1 MNCSI
6 TLRFNKL
13 DQNKNPYQIVLDG
26 ISEDSIQDYLN
37 DYSKLLALVKAQGK
51 LEEFLDYSTIVGTK
65 DSIYTS
71 KDMEGL
77 KEANNFFAPNIT
89 YDKLRKKYGW
99 LPELTPDEKANMNI
113 LFVKNLV
120 INGVPAPYVFQTK
133 DLKGNPIY
141 IVQARGLLD
150 FSRFITKYKAIT
162 DYDPEKQ
169 GKPKALNILLSNI
182 QIWQATEG
190 NFLRKFADYNT
201 DKFQRNK
208 VRTEVVTDSPMV
220 IAKQLMLS
228 YLRDPD
234 KMYFYGI
241 SDKKSGKNLLS
252 KNIHKIQLIRNAI
265 SSIRGFNNKIVTT
278 NSTLANAVLSK
289 LTYGDSK
296 GAKIS
301 IKDFKKLVEAIVP
314 KDQYRGY
321 FRANMRST
329 EYAQAI
335 NTVLNDLFYKNDDGT
350 TNFDTKSYQVNTIK
364 DGYIY
369 FQKSFDTLEDHYS
382 RINIEYLPS
391 LAQEMEDYKGY
402 KIYKYLDDNN
412 QTKYTFIRGLL
423 TPQTYDYRI
432 SSGQGN
438 ELSAV
443 REKIDSML
451 SPNSRIHSRI
461 YNDLYSD
468 EPNQGTSLHIKTYMG
483 QLVTG
488 QIIRV
493 YDYRLPKKSMQ
504 GFKNAIRSKTIEEI
518 ERQLRQMDLLDW
530 FNSQSKITDIN
541 QSPLLDDNE
550 KVFLTIATLNSLEGA
565 TQEQVKSK
573 LQELI
578 NSYGTY
584 RYYRVTNVQ
593 DNGMANLVLMSDTNT
608 HMTGDSTYLSV
619 HNELMNLASKVQ
631 ARFNIDTRV
640 LNTEAIKSF
649 IRNNTSYTKDTE
661 VNLLASQRAF
671 VVNDKFGNPIILINS
686 DNARQSDIAHEY
698 MHIFMGIVRA
708 NPNLQ
713 EQYTQLLIDLI
724 STKEGQDQ
732 LRQYQGLSV
741 YKGLAQID
749 LMEEVAANVMGKYL
763 TNPEKYLNNETFE
776 VFRAFLEKNTFHQDL
791 SENIID
797 FSDSIN
803 MYDENSKLK
812 QYEIKKADKTNT
824 ERLLTNYIQ
833 RNMGK
838 QIMEDCK

>member
-51 LEEFLDYSTIVGTK
+51 LEEFLDYSTITGTK
-65 DSIYTS
+65 GSIYTS

-77 KEANNFFAPNIT
+77 KDTNNFFAPNIT

-113 LFVKNLV
+113 LFVKKLV

-133 DLKGNPIY
+133 DLNGNPIY
-141 IVQARGLLD
+141 VVQSKGLLD
-150 FSRFITKYKAIT
+150 FSRFITKYKAVT
-162 DYDPEKQ
+162 DFNYEEQ
-169 GKPKALNILLSNI
+169 EIPKALNTLLDNI
-182 QIWQATEG
+182 KKWQAYDHS
-190 NFLRKFADYNT
+190 FIQRFADYNT
-201 DKFQRNK
+201 NKFQRNK
-208 VRTEVVTDSPMV
+208 VRTEVVTDASMT

-234 KMYFYGI
+234 KMYFYGTLG
-241 SDKKSGKNLLS
+241 KSVDANLLS
-252 KNIHKIQLIRNAI
+252 KNIHKIQLIKNAI

-278 NSTLANAVLSK
+278 NSTLANAVFSK
-289 LTYGDSK
+289 LIYGDFK
-296 GAKIS
+296 GARIS
-301 IKDFKKLVEAIVP
+301 IKDFKKLVKIVDP
-314 KDQYRGY
+314 EKYAKY
-321 FRANMRST
+321 FPANMKNAD
-329 EYAQAI
+329 YAGSI
-335 NTVLNDLFYKNDDGT
+335 NTVLNELFYENDDGT
-350 TNFDTKSYQVNTIK
+350 TNFDTKSYQVNVIK
-364 DGYIY
+364 NGYIY

-382 RINIEYLPS
+382 KINIESLPS
-391 LAQEMEDYKGY
+391 LAQEMGDYKGY
-402 KIYKYLDDNN
+402 KIYKYRDDNN
-412 QTKYTFIRGLL
+412 QIKYTFIRGLL

-438 ELSAV
+438 KLSAV
-443 REKIDSML
+443 KEKIDSML

-461 YNDLYSD
+461 YNDLYSN
-468 EPNQGTSLHIKTYMG
+468 EPNQGTSLQIKTYMG
-483 QLVTG
+483 QLVPG

-504 GFKNAIRSKTIEEI
+504 GFKDAIRSKTIEAI
-518 ERQLRQMDLLDW
+518 ETQLKQVDLLDW
-530 FNSQSKITDIN
+530 FNSQSKTTDIN

-550 KVFLTIATLNSLEGA
+550 KVFLTIATLNNLVGA
-565 TQEQVKSK
+565 TQDQVKEK
-573 LQELI
+573 LQKLI

-608 HMTGDSTYLSV
+608 HMTGDGTYLSV

-631 ARFNIDTRV
+631 DRFKIKTLV
-640 LNTEAIKSF
+640 LSTEDIKQF

-708 NPNLQ
+708 NSNLQ
-713 EQYTQLLIDLI
+713 EQYTQLLTDLVN
-724 STKEGQDQ
+724 TKEGQDQ
-732 LRQYQGLSV
+732 LQQYQGLSV
-741 YKGLAQID
+741 YKGLTQID

-763 TNPEKYLNNETFE
+763 VNPKKYPDNETFQI
-776 VFRAFLEKNTFHQDL
+776 FKSFLEKNTFHQDL

-797 FSDSIN
+797 FSDSVN

-812 QYEIKKADKTNT
+812 QYEIKKANKTNT

>member
-51 LEEFLDYSTIVGTK
+51 LEEFLDYSTITGTK
-65 DSIYTS
+65 GSIYTS

-77 KEANNFFAPNIT
+77 KDTNNFFAPNIT

-113 LFVKNLV
+113 LFVKKLV

-133 DLKGNPIY
+133 DLNGNPIY
-141 IVQARGLLD
+141 VVQSKGLLD
-150 FSRFITKYKAIT
+150 FSRFITKYKAVT
-162 DYDPEKQ
+162 DFNPEEQ
-169 GKPKALNILLSNI
+169 EIPKALNTLIKNI
-182 QIWQATEG
+182 QEWQAYDRS
-190 NFLRKFADYNT
+190 FIQRFADYNT

-208 VRTEVVTDSPMV
+208 VRTEVVTDSSMV

-234 KMYFYGI
+234 KMYFYGTL
-241 SDKKSGKNLLS
+241 GKNVDAKLLN
-252 KNIHKIQLIRNAI
+252 KNIHKIQLIKNAI

-278 NSTLANAVLSK
+278 NSTLANAVFSK
-289 LTYGDSK
+289 LIYGDSK
-296 GAKIS
+296 GARIS
-301 IKDFKKLVEAIVP
+301 IKDFKKLVKIVKP
-314 KDQYRGY
+314 EKYAEY
-321 FRANMRST
+321 FPANMKNAD
-329 EYAQAI
+329 YANAI
-335 NTVLNDLFYKNDDGT
+335 NTVLNELFYENDDGT
-350 TNFDTKSYQVNTIK
+350 TNFDTKSYQVNAIK
-364 DGYIY
+364 NGYIY

-382 RINIEYLPS
+382 KINIESLPS

-402 KIYKYLDDNN
+402 KIYKYRDDNN
-412 QTKYTFIRGLL
+412 QIKYTFIRGLL

-443 REKIDSML
+443 KEKIDNML

-468 EPNQGTSLHIKTYMG
+468 EQNQGTSLQIKTYMG
-483 QLVTG
+483 QLVPG

-504 GFKNAIRSKTIEEI
+504 GFKDAIRSKTIEEI
-518 ERQLRQMDLLDW
+518 ERQLRQIDLLDW
-530 FNSQSKITDIN
+530 FKSQAGTTSIEK
-541 QSPLLDDNE
+541 SPLLDDNE

-565 TQEQVKSK
+565 TQGDVIKK
-573 LQELI
+573 LEKLI
-578 NSYGTY
+578 DSYKNY

-608 HMTGDSTYLSV
+608 HMTGDGAYLSV

-631 ARFNIDTRV
+631 DRFKIKTQV
-640 LNTEAIKSF
+640 LSTEDIKQF
-649 IRNNTSYTKDTE
+649 IRNNTSYTKDAE

-671 VVNDKFGNPIILINS
+671 VVSDISGNPIILINS

-698 MHIFMGIVRA
+698 MHIFMGIVRS

-713 EQYTQLLIDLI
+713 EQYTQLLTDLVN
-724 STKEGQDQ
+724 TKEGQNQ
-732 LRQYQGLSV
+732 LQQYQGLSV

-763 TNPEKYLNNETFE
+763 VNPEKYPDNETFQI
-776 VFRAFLEKNTFHQDL
+776 FKSFLEKNTFHQDL

-797 FSDSIN
+797 FSNSVN

-812 QYEIKKADKTNT
+812 QYEIKKAYKTNT

>member
-37 DYSKLLALVKAQGK
+37 DHSKLLALVKAQGK
-51 LEEFLDYSTIVGTK
+51 LEEFLDYSTITGTK
-65 DSIYTS
+65 GSIYTS

-120 INGVPAPYVFQTK
+120 INGVPTPYVFQTK

-141 IVQARGLLD
+141 VVQARGLLD

-162 DYDPEKQ
+162 DYNPEKQ
-169 GKPKALNILLSNI
+169 GIPKALNILLSNI
-182 QIWQATEG
+182 QSWQAFEG
-190 NFLRKFADYNT
+190 SFLRKFADYNT
-201 DKFQRNK
+201 TNFQRNK
-208 VRTEVVTDSPMV
+208 TRTMVVTDSPMT

-234 KMYFYGI
+234 KMYFYGT

-301 IKDFKKLVEAIVP
+301 IKDFKKLVEVIIP
-314 KDQYRGY
+314 KDQYRDY
-321 FRANMRST
+321 FRSNMKST

-364 DGYIY
+364 DNYIY

-382 RINIEYLPS
+382 RINIEHLPA

-412 QTKYTFIRGLL
+412 QPKYTFIRGLL

-432 SSGQGN
+432 TPGRGN
-438 ELSAV
+438 ELSTV
-443 REKIDSML
+443 KDKINSML

-461 YNDLYSD
+461 YNDLYSN
-468 EPNQGTSLHIKTYMG
+468 EPNQGTSIYIKTYMG
-483 QLVTG
+483 QLVPG

-504 GFKNAIRSKTIEEI
+504 GFKDAVRGDTINAIESY
-518 ERQLRQMDLLDW
+518 LRQVDLLDW
-530 FNSQSKITDIN
+530 FESQSRTAIR

-593 DNGMANLVLMSDTNT
+593 DNGIANLVLMSDTNT
-608 HMTGDSTYLSV
+608 HMTGEGSYLSV
-619 HNELMNLASKVQ
+619 HNELMNFAAKIQ
-631 ARFNIDTRV
+631 DRFNIDTRV
-640 LNTEAIKSF
+640 LNTEALKIFIK
-649 IRNNTSYTKDTE
+649 NNTSYTKDAE

-671 VVNDKFGNPIILINS
+671 VVNDKFGDPIILINS

-698 MHIFMGIVRA
+698 MHIFMGIVRS

-713 EQYTQLLIDLI
+713 EQYTQLLTDLVN
-724 STKEGQDQ
+724 TKEGQNQ
-732 LRQYQGLSV
+732 LQQYQGLSV

-763 TNPEKYLNNETFE
+763 VNPEKYPDNETFQI
-776 VFRAFLEKNTFHQDL
+776 FKSFLEKNTFHQDL

-803 MYDENSKLK
+803 MYDENSELK
-812 QYEIKKADKTNT
+812 QYEIKKANKTNT

>member
-13 DQNKNPYQIVLDG
+13 DQNKNPYQIILDG
-26 ISEDSIQDYLN
+26 VSEDSIQDYLN

-51 LEEFLDYSTIVGTK
+51 LEEFLDYSTITGTK
-65 DSIYTS
+65 GSIYTS

-141 IVQARGLLD
+141 IVQSKGLLD
-150 FSRFITKYKAIT
+150 FSRFITKYKAVT

-169 GKPKALNILLSNI
+169 GIPKALNTLLSNI
-182 QIWQATEG
+182 QSWQAFEG
-190 NFLRKFADYNT
+190 SFLRKFADYNT
-201 DKFQRNK
+201 TNFQRNK
-208 VRTEVVTDSPMV
+208 TRTMVVTDSPMT

-234 KMYFYGI
+234 KMYFYGT

-301 IKDFKKLVEAIVP
+301 IKDFKKLVEVIVP
-314 KDQYRGY
+314 KDQYRDY

-364 DGYIY
+364 NDYIY

-382 RINIEYLPS
+382 RINIEHLPA

-432 SSGQGN
+432 TPGRGN
-438 ELSAV
+438 ELSTV
-443 REKIDSML
+443 KDKINSML

-468 EPNQGTSLHIKTYMG
+468 EPNQGITLQIKTYMG
-483 QLVTG
+483 QLVPG

-493 YDYRLPKKSMQ
+493 LDYRLPKKSMQ
-504 GFKNAIRSKTIEEI
+504 GFKDAVRGDTINAIESY
-518 ERQLRQMDLLDW
+518 LRQVDLLDW
-530 FNSQSKITDIN
+530 FESQSRTAIR

-573 LQELI
+573 LRELI

-584 RYYRVTNVQ
+584 RYYKVTNVQ
-593 DNGMANLVLMSDTNT
+593 DNGIANLVLMSSTNT
-608 HMTGDSTYLSV
+608 HMTGEGSYLSV
-619 HNELMNLASKVQ
+619 HNELMNFAAKIQ
-631 ARFNIDTRV
+631 DRFNIDTRV

-649 IRNNTSYTKDTE
+649 IRNNTSYTKDVE

-713 EQYTQLLIDLI
+713 EQYTQLLTDLI

-732 LRQYQGLSV
+732 LQQYQGLSV
-741 YKGLAQID
+741 YKGLAQVD

-763 TNPEKYLNNETFE
+763 VNPEKYPNNEAFE
-776 VFRAFLEKNTFHQDL
+776 AFRAFLEKNTFHQDL

-812 QYEIKKADKTNT
+812 QYEIEKANKTNT

-838 QIMEDCK
+838 QIMEDCE

>member
-51 LEEFLDYSTIVGTK
+51 LEEFLDYSTITGTK
-65 DSIYTS
+65 GSIYTS

-77 KEANNFFAPNIT
+77 KDTNNFFAPNIT
-89 YDKLRKKYGW
+89 YDKLKKKYGW

-150 FSRFITKYKAIT
+150 FSRFITKYKTVI

-169 GKPKALNILLSNI
+169 GIPKALNTLLSNI
-182 QIWQATEG
+182 QSWQAFEG

-201 DKFQRNK
+201 TNFQRNK
-208 VRTEVVTDSPMV
+208 TRTMVVTDSPMT

-234 KMYFYGI
+234 KMYFYGT
-241 SDKKSGKNLLS
+241 SGKKSGENLLS
-252 KNIHKIQLIRNAI
+252 KNIHKIQLIKNAI

-301 IKDFKKLVEAIVP
+301 IKDFKKLVEVIVP
-314 KDQYRGY
+314 KDQYRDY
-321 FRANMRST
+321 FRANMKST

-382 RINIEYLPS
+382 RINIEHLPA

-432 SSGQGN
+432 TPGRGN
-438 ELSAV
+438 ELSTV
-443 REKIDSML
+443 KDKINSML
-451 SPNSRIHSRI
+451 STNSRIHSRI
-461 YNDLYSD
+461 YNDLYSN
-468 EPNQGTSLHIKTYMG
+468 EPNQGISLYIKTYMG
-483 QLVTG
+483 QLVPG

-504 GFKNAIRSKTIEEI
+504 GFKDAVRGDTINAIESYLK
-518 ERQLRQMDLLDW
+518 QVDLLDW
-530 FNSQSKITDIN
+530 FESQSRTAIR

-593 DNGMANLVLMSDTNT
+593 DNGIANLVLMSDTNT
-608 HMTGDSTYLSV
+608 HMTGEGSYLSV
-619 HNELMNLASKVQ
+619 HNELMNFAAKIQ
-631 ARFNIDTRV
+631 DRFNIDTRV

-649 IRNNTSYTKDTE
+649 IRNNTSYIKDTE

-713 EQYTQLLIDLI
+713 EQYTQLLTDLV
-724 STKEGQDQ
+724 STKEGQNQ
-732 LRQYQGLSV
+732 LQQYQGLSV

-763 TNPEKYLNNETFE
+763 INPEKYPNNEAFE
-776 VFRAFLEKNTFHQDL
+776 AFRAFLEKNTFHQDL

-797 FSDSIN
+797 FSESIN

-812 QYEIKKADKTNT
+812 QYEIEKANKTNT

>member
-51 LEEFLDYSTIVGTK
+51 LEEFLDYSTITGTK
-65 DSIYTS
+65 GSIYTS

-77 KEANNFFAPNIT
+77 KDTNNFFAPNIT
-89 YDKLRKKYGW
+89 YDKLKKKYGW

-141 IVQARGLLD
+141 VVQARGLLD
-150 FSRFITKYKAIT
+150 FSRFIIKYKAVI

-169 GKPKALNILLSNI
+169 GIPKALNTLLSNI
-182 QIWQATEG
+182 QSWQAFES

-201 DKFQRNK
+201 TNFQRNK
-208 VRTEVVTDSPMV
+208 TRTMVVTDSPMT

-234 KMYFYGI
+234 KMYFYGT
-241 SDKKSGKNLLS
+241 SGKKSGENLLS
-252 KNIHKIQLIRNAI
+252 KNIHKIQLIKNAI

-301 IKDFKKLVEAIVP
+301 IKDFKKLVEVIVS
-314 KDQYRGY
+314 KDQYRDY
-321 FRANMRST
+321 FRANMKST

-364 DGYIY
+364 DDYIY

-382 RINIEYLPS
+382 RINIEHLPA

-432 SSGQGN
+432 TPGRGN
-438 ELSAV
+438 ELSTV
-443 REKIDSML
+443 KDKINSML
-451 SPNSRIHSRI
+451 STNSRIHSRI
-461 YNDLYSD
+461 YNDLYSN
-468 EPNQGTSLHIKTYMG
+468 EPNQGTSLYIKTYMG
-483 QLVTG
+483 QLVPG

-504 GFKNAIRSKTIEEI
+504 GFKDAVRGDTINAIESYLK
-518 ERQLRQMDLLDW
+518 QVDLLDW
-530 FNSQSKITDIN
+530 FESQSRTAIR

-578 NSYGTY
+578 NSFGTY

-593 DNGMANLVLMSDTNT
+593 DNGIANLVLMSDTNT
-608 HMTGDSTYLSV
+608 HMTGEGSYLSV
-619 HNELMNLASKVQ
+619 HNELMNFAAKIQ
-631 ARFNIDTRV
+631 DRFNIDTRV
-640 LNTEAIKSF
+640 LNTEALKSF
-649 IRNNTSYTKDTE
+649 IRNNTSYIKDTE

-686 DNARQSDIAHEY
+686 DNARQCDISHEY

-713 EQYTQLLIDLI
+713 EQYTQLLIDLVN
-724 STKEGQDQ
+724 TKEGQDQ
-732 LRQYQGLSV
+732 LQQYQGLSV

-763 TNPEKYLNNETFE
+763 VNPEKYPNSEAFE
-776 VFRAFLEKNTFHQDL
+776 AFRAFLEKNTFHQDL

-812 QYEIKKADKTNT
+812 QYEIEKANKTNT

>member
-51 LEEFLDYSTIVGTK
+51 LEEFLDYSTITGTK
-65 DSIYTS
+65 GSIYTS

-77 KEANNFFAPNIT
+77 KDTNNFFAPNIT
-89 YDKLRKKYGW
+89 YDKLKKKYGW

-141 IVQARGLLD
+141 VVQARGLLD
-150 FSRFITKYKAIT
+150 FSRFITKYKTVI

-169 GKPKALNILLSNI
+169 GIPKALNTLLSNI
-182 QIWQATEG
+182 QSWQAFEG

-201 DKFQRNK
+201 TNFQRNK
-208 VRTEVVTDSPMV
+208 TRTMVVTDSPMT

-234 KMYFYGI
+234 KMYFYGT
-241 SDKKSGKNLLS
+241 SGKKSGENLLS
-252 KNIHKIQLIRNAI
+252 KNIHKIQLIKNAI

-301 IKDFKKLVEAIVP
+301 IKDFKKLVEVIVP
-314 KDQYRGY
+314 KDQYRDY
-321 FRANMRST
+321 FRANMKST

-382 RINIEYLPS
+382 RINIEHLPA

-432 SSGQGN
+432 TPGRGN
-438 ELSAV
+438 ELSTV
-443 REKIDSML
+443 KDKINSML
-451 SPNSRIHSRI
+451 STNSRIHSRI
-461 YNDLYSD
+461 YNDLYSN
-468 EPNQGTSLHIKTYMG
+468 EPNQGTSLYIKTYMG
-483 QLVTG
+483 QLVPG

-504 GFKNAIRSKTIEEI
+504 GFKDAVRGDTINAIESYLK
-518 ERQLRQMDLLDW
+518 QVDLLDW
-530 FNSQSKITDIN
+530 FESQSRTAIR

-593 DNGMANLVLMSDTNT
+593 DNGIANLVLMSDTNT
-608 HMTGDSTYLSV
+608 HMTGEGSYLSV
-619 HNELMNLASKVQ
+619 HNELMNFAAKIQ
-631 ARFNIDTRV
+631 DRFNIDTRV

-649 IRNNTSYTKDTE
+649 IRNNTSYIKDTE

-713 EQYTQLLIDLI
+713 EQYTQLLTDLVN
-724 STKEGQDQ
+724 TKEGQDQ
-732 LRQYQGLSV
+732 LQQYQGLSV

-763 TNPEKYLNNETFE
+763 INPEKYPNNEAFE
-776 VFRAFLEKNTFHQDL
+776 AFRAFLEKNTFHQDL

-812 QYEIKKADKTNT
+812 QYEIEKANKTNT

>member
-51 LEEFLDYSTIVGTK
+51 LEEFLDYSTITGTK
-65 DSIYTS
+65 GSIYTS

-77 KEANNFFAPNIT
+77 KDTNNFFAPNIT

-113 LFVKNLV
+113 LFVKKLV
-120 INGVPAPYVFQTK
+120 INGIPAPYVFQTK
-133 DLKGNPIY
+133 DLNGNPIY
-141 IVQARGLLD
+141 VVQSKGLLD
-150 FSRFITKYKAIT
+150 FSRFITKYKAVT
-162 DYDPEKQ
+162 DFNPEEQ
-169 GKPKALNILLSNI
+169 EIPKALNTLIKNI
-182 QIWQATEG
+182 GEWQAYDR
-190 NFLRKFADYNT
+190 NFIRRFADYNT

-208 VRTEVVTDSPMV
+208 VSTEVVTDSSMV
-220 IAKQLMLS
+220 VAKQLMLS

-234 KMYFYGI
+234 KMYFYGTL
-241 SDKKSGKNLLS
+241 G
-252 KNIHKIQLIRNAI
+252 KNIHKIQLIKNAI

-278 NSTLANAVLSK
+278 NSTLANVVFSK
-289 LTYGDSK
+289 LIYGDSK
-296 GAKIS
+296 GARIS
-301 IKDFKKLVEAIVP
+301 IKDFKKLVKIVKP
-314 KDQYRGY
+314 EKYAEY
-321 FRANMRST
+321 FPANMKNAD
-329 EYAQAI
+329 YAKAI

-350 TNFDTKSYQVNTIK
+350 TNFDTKSYQVNVIK
-364 DGYIY
+364 NGYIY

-382 RINIEYLPS
+382 KINIETLPS
-391 LAQEMEDYKGY
+391 LAQEMGDYKGY

-412 QTKYTFIRGLL
+412 QIKYTFIRGLL

-438 ELSAV
+438 KLSAV
-443 REKIDSML
+443 KEKIDSML

-461 YNDLYSD
+461 YNDLYSN
-468 EPNQGTSLHIKTYMG
+468 EPNQGTSLQIKTYMG
-483 QLVTG
+483 QLVSG

-504 GFKNAIRSKTIEEI
+504 GFKDAIRSKTIEEI
-518 ERQLRQMDLLDW
+518 KRQLRQIDLLNW
-530 FNSQSKITDIN
+530 FESQTNTNIQ
-541 QSPLLDDNE
+541 QSSLLNDNE
-550 KVFLTIATLNSLEGA
+550 KVFLTIATLNNLAGA
-565 TQEQVKSK
+565 TQDQVKEK
-573 LQELI
+573 LQKLI

-608 HMTGDSTYLSV
+608 HMTGDGTYLSV

-631 ARFNIDTRV
+631 DRFKIKTKV
-640 LNTEAIKSF
+640 LNTEDIKQF
-649 IRNNTSYTKDTE
+649 IRNNTSYTKDAE

-671 VVNDKFGNPIILINS
+671 VVSDISGNPIILINS

-698 MHIFMGIVRA
+698 MHIFMGIVRS

-713 EQYTQLLIDLI
+713 EEYTRLLTDLVN
-724 STKEGQDQ
+724 TKEGQDQ
-732 LRQYQGLSV
+732 LQQYQGLSV
-741 YKGLAQID
+741 YRGLAQID

-763 TNPEKYLNNETFE
+763 VNPEKYTDNETFQI
-776 VFRAFLEKNTFHQDL
+776 FKSFLEKNTFHQDL

-797 FSDSIN
+797 FSDSVN

-812 QYEIKKADKTNT
+812 QYEIERADKTNT

>member
-37 DYSKLLALVKAQGK
+37 NHSKLLALVKAQGK
-51 LEEFLDYSTIVGTK
+51 LEEFLDYSTITGTK
-65 DSIYTS
+65 GSIYTS

-150 FSRFITKYKAIT
+150 FSRFITKYKAVI

-169 GKPKALNILLSNI
+169 GIPKALNTLLSNI
-182 QIWQATEG
+182 QSWQAFDG
-190 NFLRKFADYNT
+190 SFLRKFADYNT
-201 DKFQRNK
+201 TNFQRNK
-208 VRTEVVTDSPMV
+208 TRTVVVTDSPMT

-234 KMYFYGI
+234 KMYFYGT
-241 SDKKSGKNLLS
+241 SGKKSGENLLS
-252 KNIHKIQLIRNAI
+252 KNIHKIQLIKNAI

-301 IKDFKKLVEAIVP
+301 IKDFKKLVEVIVP
-314 KDQYRGY
+314 KDQYRDY
-321 FRANMRST
+321 FRANMKST

-364 DGYIY
+364 DDYIY

-382 RINIEYLPS
+382 RINIEHLPA
-391 LAQEMEDYKGY
+391 LAQEIEDYKGY

-432 SSGQGN
+432 TPGRGN
-438 ELSAV
+438 ELSTV
-443 REKIDSML
+443 KDKINSML
-451 SPNSRIHSRI
+451 STNSRIHSRI
-461 YNDLYSD
+461 YNDLYSN
-468 EPNQGTSLHIKTYMG
+468 EPNQGTSLYIKTYMG
-483 QLVTG
+483 QLVPG

-504 GFKNAIRSKTIEEI
+504 GFKDAIRGDTINAIESY
-518 ERQLRQMDLLDW
+518 LRQIDLLDW
-530 FNSQSKITDIN
+530 FESQSRTAIR

-593 DNGMANLVLMSDTNT
+593 DNGIANLVLMSNTNT
-608 HMTGDSTYLSV
+608 HMTGEGSYLSV
-619 HNELMNLASKVQ
+619 HNELMNFAAKIQ
-631 ARFNIDTRV
+631 DRFNIDTRV

-649 IRNNTSYTKDTE
+649 IRNNTSYVKDTE

-713 EQYTQLLIDLI
+713 EQYTQLLTDLI

-749 LMEEVAANVMGKYL
+749 LMEEVVANVMGKYL
-763 TNPEKYLNNETFE
+763 TNPEKYPNNEAFE
-776 VFRAFLEKNTFHQDL
+776 AFRAFLEKNTFHQDL

-797 FSDSIN
+797 FSDSVN

-812 QYEIKKADKTNT
+812 QYEIKKANKTNT

>member
-51 LEEFLDYSTIVGTK
+51 LEEFLDYSTITGTK
-65 DSIYTS
+65 GSIYTS

-141 IVQARGLLD
+141 VVQAKGLLD
-150 FSRFITKYKAIT
+150 FSRFITKYKAVT

-169 GKPKALNILLSNI
+169 GIPKALNTLLSNI
-182 QIWQATEG
+182 QSWQAFEG
-190 NFLRKFADYNT
+190 SFLRKFADYNT
-201 DKFQRNK
+201 TNFQRNK
-208 VRTEVVTDSPMV
+208 TRTMVVTDSPMT

-234 KMYFYGI
+234 KMYFYGT

-301 IKDFKKLVEAIVP
+301 IKDFKKLVEVIVP
-314 KDQYRGY
+314 KDQYRDY

-364 DGYIY
+364 NDYIY

-382 RINIEYLPS
+382 RINIEHLPA
-391 LAQEMEDYKGY
+391 LAQEMGDYKGY

-432 SSGQGN
+432 TPGRGD
-438 ELSAV
+438 ELSTV
-443 REKIDSML
+443 KDKINSML

-468 EPNQGTSLHIKTYMG
+468 EPNQGITLQIKTYMG
-483 QLVTG
+483 QLVPG
-488 QIIRV
+488 QIIRAL
-493 YDYRLPKKSMQ
+493 DYRLPKKSMQ
-504 GFKNAIRSKTIEEI
+504 GFKDAVRGDTINAIESYLK
-518 ERQLRQMDLLDW
+518 QVDLLDW
-530 FNSQSKITDIN
+530 FESQSRLAIR

-593 DNGMANLVLMSDTNT
+593 DNGIANLVLMSDTNT
-608 HMTGDSTYLSV
+608 HMTGEGSYLSV
-619 HNELMNLASKVQ
+619 HNELMNFAAKIQ
-631 ARFNIDTRV
+631 DRFNIDTRV

-686 DNARQSDIAHEY
+686 DNASQSDIAHEY

-713 EQYTQLLIDLI
+713 EQYTQLLTDLI
-724 STKEGQDQ
+724 NTKEGQDQ
-732 LRQYQGLSV
+732 LQQYQGLSV

-763 TNPEKYLNNETFE
+763 VNPEKYPDNETFE
-776 VFRAFLEKNTFHQDL
+776 AFRAFLEKNTFHQDL

-797 FSDSIN
+797 FSDSIS

-812 QYEIKKADKTNT
+812 QYEIKKANKTNT

>member
-51 LEEFLDYSTIVGTK
+51 LEEFLDYSTITGTK
-65 DSIYTS
+65 GSIYTS

-77 KEANNFFAPNIT
+77 KDTNNFFAPNIT
-89 YDKLRKKYGW
+89 YDKLKKKYGW

-133 DLKGNPIY
+133 DLKGKPIY
-141 IVQARGLLD
+141 VVQARGLLD
-150 FSRFITKYKAIT
+150 FSRFITKYKAVI

-169 GKPKALNILLSNI
+169 GIPKALNTLLSNI
-182 QIWQATEG
+182 QSWQAFEG

-201 DKFQRNK
+201 TNFQRNK
-208 VRTEVVTDSPMV
+208 TRTMVVTDSPMT

-234 KMYFYGI
+234 KMYFYGT
-241 SDKKSGKNLLS
+241 SGKKSGENLLS
-252 KNIHKIQLIRNAI
+252 KNIHKIQLIKNAI

-301 IKDFKKLVEAIVP
+301 IKDFKKLVEVIVP
-314 KDQYRGY
+314 KDQYRDY
-321 FRANMRST
+321 FRANMKST

-364 DGYIY
+364 DDYIY

-382 RINIEYLPS
+382 RINIEHLPA

-432 SSGQGN
+432 TPGRGN
-438 ELSAV
+438 ELSTV
-443 REKIDSML
+443 KDKINSML
-451 SPNSRIHSRI
+451 STNSRIHSRI
-461 YNDLYSD
+461 YNDLYSN
-468 EPNQGTSLHIKTYMG
+468 EPNQGTSLYIKTYMG
-483 QLVTG
+483 QLVPG

-504 GFKNAIRSKTIEEI
+504 GFKDAVRGDTINAIESYLK
-518 ERQLRQMDLLDW
+518 QVDLLDW
-530 FNSQSKITDIN
+530 FESQSRTAIR

-578 NSYGTY
+578 NSFGTY

-593 DNGMANLVLMSDTNT
+593 DNGIANLVLMSDTNT
-608 HMTGDSTYLSV
+608 HMTGEGSYLSV
-619 HNELMNLASKVQ
+619 HNELMNFAAKIQ
-631 ARFNIDTRV
+631 DRFNIDTRV

-649 IRNNTSYTKDTE
+649 IRNNTSYIKDTE
-661 VNLLASQRAF
+661 VNLLSSQRAF

-713 EQYTQLLIDLI
+713 EQYTQLLTDLV

-732 LRQYQGLSV
+732 LQQYQGLSV

-749 LMEEVAANVMGKYL
+749 FMEEVAANVMGKYL
-763 TNPEKYLNNETFE
+763 INPEKYPNNEAFE
-776 VFRAFLEKNTFHQDL
+776 AFRTFLEKNTFHQDL

>member
-51 LEEFLDYSTIVGTK
+51 LEEFLDYSTITGTK
-65 DSIYTS
+65 GSIYTS

-77 KEANNFFAPNIT
+77 KETNNFFAPNIT
-89 YDKLRKKYGW
+89 YDKLKKKYGW

-141 IVQARGLLD
+141 VVQAKGLLD
-150 FSRFITKYKAIT
+150 FSRFITKYKTVT

-169 GKPKALNILLSNI
+169 GIPKALNTLLSNI
-182 QIWQATEG
+182 QSWQAFEG
-190 NFLRKFADYNT
+190 SFLRKFADYNT
-201 DKFQRNK
+201 TNFQRNK
-208 VRTEVVTDSPMV
+208 TRTMVVTDSPMT

-234 KMYFYGI
+234 KMYFYGT

-301 IKDFKKLVEAIVP
+301 IKDFKKLVEVIVP
-314 KDQYRGY
+314 KDQYRNY
-321 FRANMRST
+321 FKANMRST

-364 DGYIY
+364 NDYIY

-382 RINIEYLPS
+382 RINIEHLPA

-432 SSGQGN
+432 TPGRGN
-438 ELSAV
+438 ELSTV
-443 REKIDSML
+443 KDKINSML

-468 EPNQGTSLHIKTYMG
+468 EPNQGITLQIKTYMG
-483 QLVTG
+483 QLVPG

-493 YDYRLPKKSMQ
+493 LDYRLPKKSMQ
-504 GFKNAIRSKTIEEI
+504 GFKDAVRGDTINAIESY
-518 ERQLRQMDLLDW
+518 LRQVDLLDW
-530 FNSQSKITDIN
+530 FESQSRTAIR

-565 TQEQVKSK
+565 TQEQVKNK
-573 LQELI
+573 LRELI

-584 RYYRVTNVQ
+584 RYYKVTNVQ
-593 DNGMANLVLMSDTNT
+593 DNGIANLVLMSSTNT
-608 HMTGDSTYLSV
+608 HMTGEGSYLSV
-619 HNELMNLASKVQ
+619 HNELMNFAAKIQ
-631 ARFNIDTRV
+631 DRFNIDTRV

-649 IRNNTSYTKDTE
+649 IRNNTSYTKDAE

-713 EQYTQLLIDLI
+713 EQYTQLLTDLV

-732 LRQYQGLSV
+732 LQQYQGLSV
-741 YKGLAQID
+741 YKGLAQVD

-763 TNPEKYLNNETFE
+763 VNPEKYPNNEAFE
-776 VFRAFLEKNTFHQDL
+776 AFRAFLEKNTFHQDL

-797 FSDSIN
+797 FSNSIN

-812 QYEIKKADKTNT
+812 QYEIKKANETNT

-838 QIMEDCK
+838 QIMEDCE

>member
-51 LEEFLDYSTIVGTK
+51 LEEFLDYSTITGTK
-65 DSIYTS
+65 GSIYTS

-77 KEANNFFAPNIT
+77 KDTNNFFAPNIT
-89 YDKLRKKYGW
+89 YDKLKKKYGW

-141 IVQARGLLD
+141 VVQARGLLD
-150 FSRFITKYKAIT
+150 FSKFITKYKAVI

-169 GKPKALNILLSNI
+169 GIPKALNTLLSNI
-182 QIWQATEG
+182 QSWQAFEG

-201 DKFQRNK
+201 TNFQRNK
-208 VRTEVVTDSPMV
+208 TRTMVVTDSPMT

-234 KMYFYGI
+234 KMYFYGT
-241 SDKKSGKNLLS
+241 SGKKSGENLLS
-252 KNIHKIQLIRNAI
+252 KNIHKIQLIKNAI

-278 NSTLANAVLSK
+278 NSTLANAILSK

-301 IKDFKKLVEAIVP
+301 IKDFKKLVEVIVP
-314 KDQYRGY
+314 KDQYRDY
-321 FRANMRST
+321 FRANMKST

-364 DGYIY
+364 DDYIY

-382 RINIEYLPS
+382 RINIEHLPS

-423 TPQTYDYRI
+423 TPQTYDYR
-432 SSGQGN
+432 
-438 ELSAV
+438 
-443 REKIDSML
+443 
-451 SPNSRIHSRI
+451 
-461 YNDLYSD
+461 
-468 EPNQGTSLHIKTYMG
+468 
-483 QLVTG
+483 
-488 QIIRV
+488 
-493 YDYRLPKKSMQ
+493 LPKKSMQ
-504 GFKNAIRSKTIEEI
+504 GFKDAVRGDTINAIESYLK
-518 ERQLRQMDLLDW
+518 QVDLLDW
-530 FNSQSKITDIN
+530 FESQSRTAIR

-593 DNGMANLVLMSDTNT
+593 DNGIANLVLMSDTNT
-608 HMTGDSTYLSV
+608 HMTGEGSYLSV
-619 HNELMNLASKVQ
+619 HNELMNFAAKIQ
-631 ARFNIDTRV
+631 DRFNIDTRV

-649 IRNNTSYTKDTE
+649 IRNNTSYIKDTE

-713 EQYTQLLIDLI
+713 EQYTQLLTDLV

-732 LRQYQGLSV
+732 LQQYQGLSV

-763 TNPEKYLNNETFE
+763 INPEKYPNNEAFE
-776 VFRAFLEKNTFHQDL
+776 AFRAFLEKNTFHQDL

-797 FSDSIN
+797 FSESIN

-812 QYEIKKADKTNT
+812 QYEIEKANKTNT

>member
-37 DYSKLLALVKAQGK
+37 DYNKLLALVKAQGK
-51 LEEFLDYSTIVGTK
+51 LEEFLDYSTITGTK
-65 DSIYTS
+65 GSIYTS

-77 KEANNFFAPNIT
+77 KDTNNFFAPNIT
-89 YDKLRKKYGW
+89 YDKLKKKYGW

-141 IVQARGLLD
+141 VVQARGLLD
-150 FSRFITKYKAIT
+150 FSRFITKYKAVI

-169 GKPKALNILLSNI
+169 GIPKALNTLLSNI
-182 QIWQATEG
+182 QSWQAFEG

-201 DKFQRNK
+201 TNFQRNK
-208 VRTEVVTDSPMV
+208 TRTMVVTDSPMT

-234 KMYFYGI
+234 KMYFYETSG
-241 SDKKSGKNLLS
+241 KKSGENLLS
-252 KNIHKIQLIRNAI
+252 KNIYKIQLIKNAI

-289 LTYGDSK
+289 LIYGDSK

-301 IKDFKKLVEAIVP
+301 IKDFKKLVEVIVP
-314 KDQYRGY
+314 KDQYRDY
-321 FRANMRST
+321 FRANMKST

-364 DGYIY
+364 DDYIY

-382 RINIEYLPS
+382 RINIEHLPA

-432 SSGQGN
+432 TPGRGN
-438 ELSAV
+438 ELSTV
-443 REKIDSML
+443 KGKINSML
-451 SPNSRIHSRI
+451 STNSRIHSRI
-461 YNDLYSD
+461 YNDLYSN
-468 EPNQGTSLHIKTYMG
+468 EPNQGTSLYIKTYMG
-483 QLVTG
+483 QLVSG

-504 GFKNAIRSKTIEEI
+504 GFKDAIRGDTINAIESY
-518 ERQLRQMDLLDW
+518 LRQIDLLDW
-530 FNSQSKITDIN
+530 FESQSRTAIR

-593 DNGMANLVLMSDTNT
+593 DNGIANLVLMSDTNT
-608 HMTGDSTYLSV
+608 HMTGEGSYLSV
-619 HNELMNLASKVQ
+619 HNELMNFAAKIQ
-631 ARFNIDTRV
+631 DRFNIDTRV

-649 IRNNTSYTKDTE
+649 IRNNTSYIKDTE

-713 EQYTQLLIDLI
+713 EQYTQLLTDLVN
-724 STKEGQDQ
+724 TKEGQDQ
-732 LRQYQGLSV
+732 LQQYQELSV

-763 TNPEKYLNNETFE
+763 VNPEKYPNNEAFE
-776 VFRAFLEKNTFHQDL
+776 AFRAFLEKNTFHQDL

-812 QYEIKKADKTNT
+812 QYEIKKANKTNT

-833 RNMGK
+833 HNMDK

>member
-51 LEEFLDYSTIVGTK
+51 LEEFLDYSTITGTK
-65 DSIYTS
+65 GSIYIS

-77 KEANNFFAPNIT
+77 KEANNFFASNIT

-141 IVQARGLLD
+141 VVQAKGLLD
-150 FSRFITKYKAIT
+150 FSRFITKYKAVT

-169 GKPKALNILLSNI
+169 GIPKALNILLSNI
-182 QIWQATEG
+182 QSWQAFEG
-190 NFLRKFADYNT
+190 SFLRKFADYNT
-201 DKFQRNK
+201 TNFQRNK
-208 VRTEVVTDSPMV
+208 TRTMVVTDSPMT

-234 KMYFYGI
+234 KMYFYGA

-301 IKDFKKLVEAIVP
+301 IKDFKKLVEVIVP
-314 KDQYRGY
+314 KDQYRDY

-364 DGYIY
+364 NDYIY

-382 RINIEYLPS
+382 RINIEHLPA

-432 SSGQGN
+432 TPGRGD
-438 ELSAV
+438 ELSTV
-443 REKIDSML
+443 KDKINSML

-461 YNDLYSD
+461 YNDLYSN
-468 EPNQGTSLHIKTYMG
+468 EPNQGTSLYIKTYMG
-483 QLVTG
+483 QLVPG

-504 GFKNAIRSKTIEEI
+504 GFKDAVRGDTINAIESY
-518 ERQLRQMDLLDW
+518 LRQIDLLDW
-530 FNSQSKITDIN
+530 FELQSRTAIR

-565 TQEQVKSK
+565 TQEQVKNK

-593 DNGMANLVLMSDTNT
+593 DNGIANLVLMSDTNT
-608 HMTGDSTYLSV
+608 HMTGEGSYLSV
-619 HNELMNLASKVQ
+619 HNELMNFAAKIQ
-631 ARFNIDTRV
+631 DRFNIDTRV

-649 IRNNTSYTKDTE
+649 IRNNTSYIKDAE

-708 NPNLQ
+708 NSNLQ
-713 EQYTQLLIDLI
+713 EQYTQLLTDLVN
-724 STKEGQDQ
+724 TKEGQDQ
-732 LRQYQGLSV
+732 LQQYQGLSV

-763 TNPEKYLNNETFE
+763 INPEKYPNNEDFE
-776 VFRAFLEKNTFHQDL
+776 AFRAFLEKNTFHQDL

-797 FSDSIN
+797 FSDSIS

-812 QYEIKKADKTNT
+812 QYEIKKANKTNT

>member
-26 ISEDSIQDYLN
+26 VSEDSIQDYLN

-51 LEEFLDYSTIVGTK
+51 LEEFLDYSTITGTK
-65 DSIYTS
+65 GSIYTS

-89 YDKLRKKYGW
+89 YDKLKKKYGW

-141 IVQARGLLD
+141 IVQSKGLLD
-150 FSRFITKYKAIT
+150 FSRFITKYKAVT
-162 DYDPEKQ
+162 NYDPEKQ
-169 GKPKALNILLSNI
+169 GIPKALNTLLSNI
-182 QIWQATEG
+182 QSWQASEG
-190 NFLRKFADYNT
+190 SFLRKFADYNT
-201 DKFQRNK
+201 TNFQRNK
-208 VRTEVVTDSPMV
+208 TRTMVVTDSPMT

-234 KMYFYGI
+234 KMYFYGT

-301 IKDFKKLVEAIVP
+301 IKDFKKLVEVIVP
-314 KDQYRGY
+314 KDQYRDY

-350 TNFDTKSYQVNTIK
+350 TNFDTKSYQVITIK
-364 DGYIY
+364 NDYIY
-369 FQKSFDTLEDHYS
+369 VQKSFDTLEDHYS
-382 RINIEYLPS
+382 RINIEHLPA

-432 SSGQGN
+432 TPGRGN
-438 ELSAV
+438 ELSTV
-443 REKIDSML
+443 KDKINSML

-468 EPNQGTSLHIKTYMG
+468 EPNQGITLQIKTYMG
-483 QLVTG
+483 QLVPG

-493 YDYRLPKKSMQ
+493 LDYRLPKKSMQ
-504 GFKNAIRSKTIEEI
+504 GFKDAVRGDTINAIESY
-518 ERQLRQMDLLDW
+518 LRQVDLLDW
-530 FNSQSKITDIN
+530 FESQSRTAIR

-573 LQELI
+573 LRELI

-584 RYYRVTNVQ
+584 RYYKVTNVQ
-593 DNGMANLVLMSDTNT
+593 DNGIANLVLMSSTNT
-608 HMTGDSTYLSV
+608 HMTGEGSYLSV
-619 HNELMNLASKVQ
+619 HNELMNFAAKIQ
-631 ARFNIDTRV
+631 DRFNIDTRV

-649 IRNNTSYTKDTE
+649 IRNNTSYTKDAE

-698 MHIFMGIVRA
+698 MHIFMGIVRS

-713 EQYTQLLIDLI
+713 EQYTQLLTDLVN
-724 STKEGQDQ
+724 TKEGQDQ
-732 LRQYQGLSV
+732 LQQYQGLSV
-741 YKGLAQID
+741 YKGLAQVD

-763 TNPEKYLNNETFE
+763 INPEKYPNNEAFE
-776 VFRAFLEKNTFHQDL
+776 AFRAFLEKNTFHQDL

-812 QYEIKKADKTNT
+812 QYEIEKANKTNT

>member
-51 LEEFLDYSTIVGTK
+51 LEEFLDYSTITGTK
-65 DSIYTS
+65 GSIYTS

-77 KEANNFFAPNIT
+77 KDTNNFFAPNIT

-113 LFVKNLV
+113 LFVKKLV

-133 DLKGNPIY
+133 DLNGNPIY
-141 IVQARGLLD
+141 VVQSKGLLD
-150 FSRFITKYKAIT
+150 FSRFITKYKAVT
-162 DYDPEKQ
+162 DFNPKEQ
-169 GKPKALNILLSNI
+169 EIPKALNILLSNI
-182 QIWQATEG
+182 QIWQASQDS
-190 NFLRKFADYNT
+190 FLRKFADYNI

-208 VRTEVVTDSPMV
+208 VRTEVVTDSSMV

-234 KMYFYGI
+234 KMYFYGTL
-241 SDKKSGKNLLS
+241 GKNVDAKLLN
-252 KNIHKIQLIRNAI
+252 KNIHKIQLIKNAI

-278 NSTLANAVLSK
+278 NSTLANAVFSK
-289 LTYGDSK
+289 LIYGDSK
-296 GAKIS
+296 GARIS
-301 IKDFKKLVEAIVP
+301 IKDFKKLVKIVKP
-314 KDQYRGY
+314 EKYSEY
-321 FRANMRST
+321 FPANMKNADYAST
-329 EYAQAI
+329 I
-335 NTVLNDLFYKNDDGT
+335 NTALNDLFYKNDDGT
-350 TNFDTKSYQVNTIK
+350 TNFDTKSYQVNVIK
-364 DGYIY
+364 NGYIY

-382 RINIEYLPS
+382 KINIANLPS
-391 LAQEMEDYKGY
+391 LAQEMGDYKGY
-402 KIYKYLDDNN
+402 KIYKYRDDNN
-412 QTKYTFIRGLL
+412 QIKYTFIRGLL

-443 REKIDSML
+443 KEKIDSML

-468 EPNQGTSLHIKTYMG
+468 EQNQGTSLQIKTYMG
-483 QLVTG
+483 QLVPG

-504 GFKNAIRSKTIEEI
+504 GFKDAIRSKTIEEI
-518 ERQLRQMDLLDW
+518 ERQLRQIDLLNW
-530 FNSQSKITDIN
+530 FESQTNTNIQ
-541 QSPLLDDNE
+541 QSSLLNDNE
-550 KVFLTIATLNSLEGA
+550 KVFLTIATLKSLEGA
-565 TQEQVKSK
+565 TQKDVIKQLEK
-573 LQELI
+573 LI
-578 NSYGTY
+578 NSYKNY

-608 HMTGDSTYLSV
+608 HMTGDGAYLSV
-619 HNELMNLASKVQ
+619 HNELMNFAAKIQ
-631 ARFNIDTRV
+631 DRFNIDTRV
-640 LNTEAIKSF
+640 LNTEALKMFIK
-649 IRNNTSYTKDTE
+649 NNTSYTKDAE

-671 VVNDKFGNPIILINS
+671 VVSDISGNPIILINS

-713 EQYTQLLIDLI
+713 EQYTQLLTDLVN
-724 STKEGQDQ
+724 TKEGQDQ
-732 LRQYQGLSV
+732 LQQYQGLSV
-741 YKGLAQID
+741 YRGLAQID

-763 TNPEKYLNNETFE
+763 VNPEKYPDNETFQI
-776 VFRAFLEKNTFHQDL
+776 FKSFLEKNTFHQDL

-812 QYEIKKADKTNT
+812 QYEIKKANKTNT

>member
-51 LEEFLDYSTIVGTK
+51 LQEFLDYSTITGTK
-65 DSIYTS
+65 GSIYTS

-77 KEANNFFAPNIT
+77 KDTNNFFAPNIT

-141 IVQARGLLD
+141 VVQARGLLD
-150 FSRFITKYKAIT
+150 FSRFITKYKAVI

-169 GKPKALNILLSNI
+169 GIPKALNTLLSNI
-182 QIWQATEG
+182 QSWQAFEG

-201 DKFQRNK
+201 ANFQRNK
-208 VRTEVVTDSPMV
+208 TRTMVVTDSPMT

-234 KMYFYGI
+234 KMYFYGT
-241 SDKKSGKNLLS
+241 SGKKSGENLLS
-252 KNIHKIQLIRNAI
+252 KNIHKIQLIKNAI

-301 IKDFKKLVEAIVP
+301 IKDFKKLVEVIVP
-314 KDQYRGY
+314 KDQYRDY
-321 FRANMRST
+321 FRANMKST

-364 DGYIY
+364 DDYIY

-382 RINIEYLPS
+382 RINIEHLPA

-432 SSGQGN
+432 TPGRGN
-438 ELSAV
+438 ELSTV
-443 REKIDSML
+443 KDKINSML

-461 YNDLYSD
+461 YNDLYSN
-468 EPNQGTSLHIKTYMG
+468 EPNQGTSLYIKTYMG
-483 QLVTG
+483 QLVSG

-504 GFKNAIRSKTIEEI
+504 GFKDAIRGDTINAIESY
-518 ERQLRQMDLLDW
+518 LRQIDLLDW
-530 FNSQSKITDIN
+530 FESQSRTAIR

-578 NSYGTY
+578 NSYETY

-593 DNGMANLVLMSDTNT
+593 DNGIANLVLMSDTNT
-608 HMTGDSTYLSV
+608 HMTGEGSYLSV
-619 HNELMNLASKVQ
+619 HNELMNFASKIQ
-631 ARFNIDTRV
+631 DRFNIDTRV

-649 IRNNTSYTKDTE
+649 IRNNTSYIKDTE
-661 VNLLASQRAF
+661 INLLASQRAF
-671 VVNDKFGNPIILINS
+671 VVNDKFGNLIILINS

-713 EQYTQLLIDLI
+713 EQYTQLLTDLV

-732 LRQYQGLSV
+732 LQQYQGLSV

-763 TNPEKYLNNETFE
+763 VNPEKYPNNEAFE
-776 VFRAFLEKNTFHQDL
+776 AFRAFLEKNTFHQDL

-812 QYEIKKADKTNT
+812 QYEIEKADKTNT

-833 RNMGK
+833 RNIGK

>member
-51 LEEFLDYSTIVGTK
+51 LEEFLDYSTITGTK
-65 DSIYTS
+65 GSIYTS

-77 KEANNFFAPNIT
+77 KDTNNFFAPNIT
-89 YDKLRKKYGW
+89 YDKLKKKYGW

-150 FSRFITKYKAIT
+150 FSRFITKYKAVI

-169 GKPKALNILLSNI
+169 GIPKALNTLLSNI
-182 QIWQATEG
+182 QSWQAFEG

-201 DKFQRNK
+201 TNFQRNK
-208 VRTEVVTDSPMV
+208 TRTMVVTDSPMT

-234 KMYFYGI
+234 KMYFYGT
-241 SDKKSGKNLLS
+241 SGKKSGENLLS
-252 KNIHKIQLIRNAI
+252 KNIHKIQLIKNAI

-301 IKDFKKLVEAIVP
+301 IKDFKKLVEVIVS
-314 KDQYRGY
+314 KDQYRDY
-321 FRANMRST
+321 FRANMKST

-364 DGYIY
+364 DDYIY

-382 RINIEYLPS
+382 RINIEHLPA

-432 SSGQGN
+432 TPGRGN
-438 ELSAV
+438 ELSTV
-443 REKIDSML
+443 KDKINSML
-451 SPNSRIHSRI
+451 STNSRIHSRI
-461 YNDLYSD
+461 YNDLYSN
-468 EPNQGTSLHIKTYMG
+468 EPNQGTSLYIKTYMG
-483 QLVTG
+483 QLVPG

-504 GFKNAIRSKTIEEI
+504 GFKDAVRGDTINAIESYLK
-518 ERQLRQMDLLDW
+518 QVDLLDW
-530 FNSQSKITDIN
+530 FESQSRTAIR

-593 DNGMANLVLMSDTNT
+593 DNGIANLVLMSDTNT
-608 HMTGDSTYLSV
+608 HMTGEGSYLSV
-619 HNELMNLASKVQ
+619 HNELMNFAAKIQ
-631 ARFNIDTRV
+631 DRFNIDTRV

-649 IRNNTSYTKDTE
+649 IRNNTSYIKDTE

-713 EQYTQLLIDLI
+713 EQYTQLLTDLV

-732 LRQYQGLSV
+732 LQQYQRLSV

-763 TNPEKYLNNETFE
+763 INPEKYPNNEAFE
-776 VFRAFLEKNTFHQDL
+776 AFRAFLEKNTFHQDL

-812 QYEIKKADKTNT
+812 QYEIEKANKTNT

>member
-26 ISEDSIQDYLN
+26 ISEDSIQDYLS

-51 LEEFLDYSTIVGTK
+51 LEEFLDYSTITGTK
-65 DSIYTS
+65 GSIYTS

-77 KEANNFFAPNIT
+77 KETNNFFAPNIT

-99 LPELTPDEKANMNI
+99 LPELTSDEKANMNI

-141 IVQARGLLD
+141 VVQARGLLD
-150 FSRFITKYKAIT
+150 FSRFITKYKAVT

-169 GKPKALNILLSNI
+169 GIPKALNTLLSNI
-182 QIWQATEG
+182 QSWQAFEG
-190 NFLRKFADYNT
+190 SFLRKFADYNT
-201 DKFQRNK
+201 TNFQRNK
-208 VRTEVVTDSPMV
+208 TRTMVVTDSPMT

-234 KMYFYGI
+234 KMYFYGT
-241 SDKKSGKNLLS
+241 SGKKSGENLLS

-301 IKDFKKLVEAIVP
+301 IKDFKKLVEVIVS
-314 KDQYRGY
+314 KDQYRNY
-321 FRANMRST
+321 FKANMRST

-364 DGYIY
+364 DDYIY

-382 RINIEYLPS
+382 RINIEHLPA

-402 KIYKYLDDNN
+402 KIYRYLDDNN

-432 SSGQGN
+432 TPGRGN
-438 ELSAV
+438 ELSTV
-443 REKIDSML
+443 KDKINSML

-468 EPNQGTSLHIKTYMG
+468 EPNQGIALQIKTYMG
-483 QLVTG
+483 QLVPG

-493 YDYRLPKKSMQ
+493 LDYRLPKKSMQ
-504 GFKNAIRSKTIEEI
+504 GFKDAVRGDTINAIESY
-518 ERQLRQMDLLDW
+518 LRQIDLLDW
-530 FNSQSKITDIN
+530 FEAQGRLAIK

-573 LQELI
+573 LRELI

-584 RYYRVTNVQ
+584 RYYKVTNVQ
-593 DNGMANLVLMSDTNT
+593 DNGIANLVLMSNTNT
-608 HMTGDSTYLSV
+608 HMTGEGSYLSV
-619 HNELMNLASKVQ
+619 HNELMNFAAKIQ
-631 ARFNIDTRV
+631 DRFNIDTRV

-649 IRNNTSYTKDTE
+649 IRNNTSYTKDAE

-671 VVNDKFGNPIILINS
+671 VVSDISGNPIILINS

-698 MHIFMGIVRA
+698 MHIFMGIVRS

-713 EQYTQLLIDLI
+713 EQYTQLLTDLVN
-724 STKEGQDQ
+724 TKEGQDQ
-732 LRQYQGLSV
+732 LQQYQGLSV
-741 YKGLAQID
+741 YRGLAQID

-763 TNPEKYLNNETFE
+763 VNPGKYPDNETFQM
-776 VFRAFLEKNTFHQDL
+776 FKTFLEKNTFYKDL

-797 FSDSIN
+797 FSDSVN
-803 MYDENSKLK
+803 MYDENSELK
-812 QYEIKKADKTNT
+812 QYEIKKANKTNT

>member
-51 LEEFLDYSTIVGTK
+51 LEEFLDYSTITGTK
-65 DSIYTS
+65 GSIYTS

-141 IVQARGLLD
+141 VVQAKGLLD
-150 FSRFITKYKAIT
+150 FSRFITKYKAVT

-169 GKPKALNILLSNI
+169 SIPKALNILLSNI
-182 QIWQATEG
+182 QSWQAFEG
-190 NFLRKFADYNT
+190 SFLRKFADYNT
-201 DKFQRNK
+201 TNFQRNK
-208 VRTEVVTDSPMV
+208 TRTMVVTDSPMT

-234 KMYFYGI
+234 KMYFYGT
-241 SDKKSGKNLLS
+241 SDKKSEKNLLS

-301 IKDFKKLVEAIVP
+301 IKDFKKLVEVIVP
-314 KDQYRGY
+314 KDQYRDY

-364 DGYIY
+364 NDYIY

-382 RINIEYLPS
+382 RINIEHLPA
-391 LAQEMEDYKGY
+391 LAQEMGDYKGY

-432 SSGQGN
+432 TPGRGD
-438 ELSAV
+438 ELSTV
-443 REKIDSML
+443 KDKINSML

-468 EPNQGTSLHIKTYMG
+468 EPNQGITLQIKTYMG
-483 QLVTG
+483 QLVPG

-493 YDYRLPKKSMQ
+493 LDYRLPKKSMQ
-504 GFKNAIRSKTIEEI
+504 GFKDAVRGDTINAIESYLK
-518 ERQLRQMDLLDW
+518 QVDLLDW
-530 FNSQSKITDIN
+530 FESQSRLAIR

-593 DNGMANLVLMSDTNT
+593 DNGIANLVLMSDTNT
-608 HMTGDSTYLSV
+608 HMTGEGSYLSV
-619 HNELMNLASKVQ
+619 HNELMNFAAKIQ
-631 ARFNIDTRV
+631 DRFNIDTRV
-640 LNTEAIKSF
+640 LNTETIKSF

-671 VVNDKFGNPIILINS
+671 VVNDKFGDPIILINS

-713 EQYTQLLIDLI
+713 EQYTQLLTDLVN
-724 STKEGQDQ
+724 TKEGQDQ
-732 LRQYQGLSV
+732 LQQYQGLSV

-763 TNPEKYLNNETFE
+763 VNPEKYPDNETFQI
-776 VFRAFLEKNTFHQDL
+776 FKSFLEKNTFHQDL

-803 MYDENSKLK
+803 MYDENSELK
-812 QYEIKKADKTNT
+812 QYEIKKANKTNT

>member
-51 LEEFLDYSTIVGTK
+51 LEEFLDYSTITGTK
-65 DSIYTS
+65 GSIYTS

-77 KEANNFFAPNIT
+77 KDTNNFFAPNIT

-113 LFVKNLV
+113 LFVKKLV

-133 DLKGNPIY
+133 DLNGNPIY
-141 IVQARGLLD
+141 VVQSKGLLD
-150 FSRFITKYKAIT
+150 FSRFITKYKAVT
-162 DYDPEKQ
+162 DFNPEEQ
-169 GKPKALNILLSNI
+169 EVPKALNTLIKNI
-182 QIWQATEG
+182 QEWQAYDRS
-190 NFLRKFADYNT
+190 FIQRFADYNT

-208 VRTEVVTDSPMV
+208 VRTEVVTDSSMV

-234 KMYFYGI
+234 KMYFYGTL
-241 SDKKSGKNLLS
+241 GKNVDAKLLN
-252 KNIHKIQLIRNAI
+252 KNIHKIQLIKNAI

-278 NSTLANAVLSK
+278 NSTLANAVFSK
-289 LTYGDSK
+289 LIYGDSK
-296 GAKIS
+296 GARIS
-301 IKDFKKLVEAIVP
+301 IKDFKKLVKIVKP
-314 KDQYRGY
+314 EKYTEY
-321 FRANMRST
+321 FPANMKNAD
-329 EYAQAI
+329 YANTI
-335 NTVLNDLFYKNDDGT
+335 NTVLNELFYENDDGT
-350 TNFDTKSYQVNTIK
+350 TNFDTKSYQVNAIK
-364 DGYIY
+364 NGYIY

-382 RINIEYLPS
+382 KINIENLPS
-391 LAQEMEDYKGY
+391 LAQEMGDYKGY
-402 KIYKYLDDNN
+402 KIYKYRDDNN
-412 QTKYTFIRGLL
+412 QIKYTFIRGLL

-443 REKIDSML
+443 KEKIDNML

-461 YNDLYSD
+461 YNDLYFD
-468 EPNQGTSLHIKTYMG
+468 EQNQGTSLQIKTYMG
-483 QLVTG
+483 QLVPG

-493 YDYRLPKKSMQ
+493 YDYRLSKKSMQ
-504 GFKNAIRSKTIEEI
+504 GFKDAIRSKTIEEI
-518 ERQLRQMDLLDW
+518 ERQLRQIDLLDW
-530 FNSQSKITDIN
+530 FKSQAGTTSIEK
-541 QSPLLDDNE
+541 SPLLDDNE

-565 TQEQVKSK
+565 TQGDVIKK
-573 LQELI
+573 LEKLI
-578 NSYGTY
+578 DSYKNY

-608 HMTGDSTYLSV
+608 HMTGDGAYLSV

-631 ARFNIDTRV
+631 DRFKIKTRV
-640 LNTEAIKSF
+640 LSTEDIKQF
-649 IRNNTSYTKDTE
+649 IRNNTSYTKDAE

-671 VVNDKFGNPIILINS
+671 VISDISGNPIILINS

-698 MHIFMGIVRA
+698 MHIFMGIVRS

-713 EQYTQLLIDLI
+713 EQYTQLLTDLI
-724 STKEGQDQ
+724 NTKEGQDQ
-732 LRQYQGLSV
+732 LQQYQGLSV
-741 YKGLAQID
+741 YRGLAQID

-763 TNPEKYLNNETFE
+763 VNPEKYPDNEIFQI
-776 VFRAFLEKNTFHQDL
+776 FKSFLEKNTFHQDL

-797 FSDSIN
+797 FSNSVN

-812 QYEIKKADKTNT
+812 QYEIKKANKTNT

>member
-51 LEEFLDYSTIVGTK
+51 LEEFLDYSTITGTK
-65 DSIYTS
+65 GSIYTS

-77 KEANNFFAPNIT
+77 KETNNFFAPNIT
-89 YDKLRKKYGW
+89 YDKLKKKYGW

-141 IVQARGLLD
+141 VVQAKGLLD
-150 FSRFITKYKAIT
+150 FSRFITKYKAVT

-169 GKPKALNILLSNI
+169 GIPKALNTLLSNI
-182 QIWQATEG
+182 QSWQAFEG
-190 NFLRKFADYNT
+190 SFLRKFADYNT
-201 DKFQRNK
+201 TNFQRNK
-208 VRTEVVTDSPMV
+208 TRTMVVTDSPMT
-220 IAKQLMLS
+220 ISKQLMLS

-234 KMYFYGI
+234 KMYFYGT

-301 IKDFKKLVEAIVP
+301 IKDFKKLVEVIVP
-314 KDQYRGY
+314 KDQYRDY
-321 FRANMRST
+321 FKANMRST

-364 DGYIY
+364 NDYIY

-382 RINIEYLPS
+382 RINIEHLPA

-432 SSGQGN
+432 TPGRGN
-438 ELSAV
+438 ELSTV
-443 REKIDSML
+443 KDKINSML

-468 EPNQGTSLHIKTYMG
+468 EPNQGITLQIKTYMG
-483 QLVTG
+483 QLVPG

-493 YDYRLPKKSMQ
+493 LDYRLPKKSMQ
-504 GFKNAIRSKTIEEI
+504 GFKDAVRGDTINAIESY
-518 ERQLRQMDLLDW
+518 LRQVDLLDW
-530 FNSQSKITDIN
+530 FESQSRTAIR

-565 TQEQVKSK
+565 TQEQVKNK
-573 LQELI
+573 LRELI

-584 RYYRVTNVQ
+584 RYYKVTNVQ
-593 DNGMANLVLMSDTNT
+593 DNGIANLVLMSSTNT
-608 HMTGDSTYLSV
+608 HMTGEGSYLSV
-619 HNELMNLASKVQ
+619 HNELMNFAAKIQ
-631 ARFNIDTRV
+631 DRFNIDTRV

-649 IRNNTSYTKDTE
+649 IRNNTSYTKDAE

-686 DNARQSDIAHEY
+686 DNAKQSDIAHEY

-713 EQYTQLLIDLI
+713 EQYTQLLTDLV
-724 STKEGQDQ
+724 STKEGQNQ
-732 LRQYQGLSV
+732 LQQYQGLSV
-741 YKGLAQID
+741 YKGLAQVD

-763 TNPEKYLNNETFE
+763 VNPEKYPNNEVFE
-776 VFRAFLEKNTFHQDL
+776 AFRAFLEKNTFHQDL

-797 FSDSIN
+797 FSNSIN

-812 QYEIKKADKTNT
+812 QYEIKKANETNT

-838 QIMEDCK
+838 QIMEDCE

>member
-37 DYSKLLALVKAQGK
+37 DHSKLLALVRAQGK
-51 LEEFLDYSTIVGTK
+51 LEEFLDYSTITGTK
-65 DSIYTS
+65 GSIYTS

-141 IVQARGLLD
+141 VVQARGLLD
-150 FSRFITKYKAIT
+150 FSRFITKYKAVT
-162 DYDPEKQ
+162 DFNPEEQ
-169 GKPKALNILLSNI
+169 EVPKALNTLIKNI
-182 QIWQATEG
+182 QEWQAYDRS
-190 NFLRKFADYNT
+190 FIQRFADYNT

-208 VRTEVVTDSPMV
+208 VRTEVVTDSSMV

-234 KMYFYGI
+234 KMYFYGTL
-241 SDKKSGKNLLS
+241 GKNVDAKLLN
-252 KNIHKIQLIRNAI
+252 KNIHKIQLIKNAI

-289 LTYGDSK
+289 LIYGDSK

-301 IKDFKKLVEAIVP
+301 IKDFKKLVEVIVS
-314 KDQYRGY
+314 KDQYRDY
-321 FRANMRST
+321 FRANMKST

-364 DGYIY
+364 DNYIY

-382 RINIEYLPS
+382 RVNIEHLPA
-391 LAQEMEDYKGY
+391 LAQEMGDYKGY

-412 QTKYTFIRGLL
+412 QIKYTFIRGLL

-432 SSGQGN
+432 TPGRGN
-438 ELSAV
+438 ELSTV
-443 REKIDSML
+443 KDKINSML
-451 SPNSRIHSRI
+451 SSNSRIHSRI
-461 YNDLYSD
+461 YNDLYSN
-468 EPNQGTSLHIKTYMG
+468 EPNQGTSLYIKTYMG
-483 QLVTG
+483 QLVPG

-504 GFKNAIRSKTIEEI
+504 GFKDAIRGDTINAIESY
-518 ERQLRQMDLLDW
+518 LRQVDLLDW
-530 FNSQSKITDIN
+530 FESQSRTAIR

-593 DNGMANLVLMSDTNT
+593 DNGIANLVLMSDTNT
-608 HMTGDSTYLSV
+608 HMTGEGSYLSV
-619 HNELMNLASKVQ
+619 HNELMNFAAKIQ
-631 ARFNIDTRV
+631 DRFNIDTRV

-649 IRNNTSYTKDTE
+649 IRNNTSYIKDTE

-713 EQYTQLLIDLI
+713 EQYTQLLTDLVN
-724 STKEGQDQ
+724 TKEGQDQ
-732 LRQYQGLSV
+732 LQQYQGLSV

-763 TNPEKYLNNETFE
+763 INPEKYPNNEAFE

-797 FSDSIN
+797 FSNSIN

>member
-37 DYSKLLALVKAQGK
+37 DYNKLLALVKAQGK
-51 LEEFLDYSTIVGTK
+51 LEEFLDYSTITGTK
-65 DSIYTS
+65 GSIYTS

-77 KEANNFFAPNIT
+77 KDTNNFFAPNIT
-89 YDKLRKKYGW
+89 YDKLKKKYGW

-141 IVQARGLLD
+141 VVQARGLLD
-150 FSRFITKYKAIT
+150 FSRFITKYKAVI

-169 GKPKALNILLSNI
+169 GIPKALNTLLSNI
-182 QIWQATEG
+182 QSWQAFEG

-201 DKFQRNK
+201 TNFQRNK
-208 VRTEVVTDSPMV
+208 TRTMVVTDSPMT

-234 KMYFYGI
+234 KMYFYETSG
-241 SDKKSGKNLLS
+241 KKSGENLLS
-252 KNIHKIQLIRNAI
+252 KNIYKIQLIKNAI

-289 LTYGDSK
+289 LIYGDSK

-301 IKDFKKLVEAIVP
+301 IKDFKKLVEVIVP
-314 KDQYRGY
+314 KDQYRDY
-321 FRANMRST
+321 FRANMKST

-364 DGYIY
+364 DDYIY

-382 RINIEYLPS
+382 RINIEHLPA

-432 SSGQGN
+432 TPGRGN
-438 ELSAV
+438 ELSTV
-443 REKIDSML
+443 KGKINSML
-451 SPNSRIHSRI
+451 STNSRIHSRI
-461 YNDLYSD
+461 YNDLYSN
-468 EPNQGTSLHIKTYMG
+468 EPNQGTSLYIKTYMG
-483 QLVTG
+483 QLVSG

-504 GFKNAIRSKTIEEI
+504 GFKDAIRGDTINAIESY
-518 ERQLRQMDLLDW
+518 LRQIDLLDW
-530 FNSQSKITDIN
+530 FESQSRTAIR

-593 DNGMANLVLMSDTNT
+593 DNGIANLVLMSDTNT
-608 HMTGDSTYLSV
+608 HMTGEGSYLSV
-619 HNELMNLASKVQ
+619 HNELMNFAAKIQ
-631 ARFNIDTRV
+631 DRFNIDTRV

-649 IRNNTSYTKDTE
+649 IRNNTSYIKDTE

-713 EQYTQLLIDLI
+713 EQYTQLLTDLVN
-724 STKEGQDQ
+724 TKEGQDQ
-732 LRQYQGLSV
+732 LQQYQELSV

-763 TNPEKYLNNETFE
+763 VNPEKYPNNEAFE
-776 VFRAFLEKNTFHQDL
+776 AFRAFLEKNTFHQDL

-833 RNMGK
+833 HNMDK

>member
-51 LEEFLDYSTIVGTK
+51 LEEFLDYSTITGTK
-65 DSIYTS
+65 GSIYTS

-77 KEANNFFAPNIT
+77 KDTNNFFAPNIT

-99 LPELTPDEKANMNI
+99 LPELIPDEKANMNI

-141 IVQARGLLD
+141 VVQAKGLLD
-150 FSRFITKYKAIT
+150 FSRFITKYKAVT

-169 GKPKALNILLSNI
+169 GIPKALNILLSNI
-182 QIWQATEG
+182 QSWQAFEG
-190 NFLRKFADYNT
+190 SFLRKFADYNT
-201 DKFQRNK
+201 TNFQRNK
-208 VRTEVVTDSPMV
+208 TRTMVVTDYPMT

-234 KMYFYGI
+234 KMYFYGT

-301 IKDFKKLVEAIVP
+301 IKDFKKLVEVIVP
-314 KDQYRGY
+314 KDQYRDY

-364 DGYIY
+364 NDYIY
-369 FQKSFDTLEDHYS
+369 FQKSFDTLENHYS
-382 RINIEYLPS
+382 KINIEALPS
-391 LAQEMEDYKGY
+391 LAQEMGDYKGY

-432 SSGQGN
+432 TPGRGN
-438 ELSAV
+438 ELSTV
-443 REKIDSML
+443 KDKINSML

-468 EPNQGTSLHIKTYMG
+468 EPNQGITLQIKTYMG
-483 QLVTG
+483 QLVPG

-493 YDYRLPKKSMQ
+493 LDYRLPKKSMQ
-504 GFKNAIRSKTIEEI
+504 GFKDAVRGDTINAIESYLK
-518 ERQLRQMDLLDW
+518 QVDLLDW
-530 FNSQSKITDIN
+530 FESQSRLAIR

-593 DNGMANLVLMSDTNT
+593 DNGIANLVLMSDTNT
-608 HMTGDSTYLSV
+608 HMTGEGSYLSV
-619 HNELMNLASKVQ
+619 HNELMNFAAKIQ
-631 ARFNIDTRV
+631 DRFNIDTRV

-671 VVNDKFGNPIILINS
+671 VVNDKFGDPIILINS

-713 EQYTQLLIDLI
+713 EQYTQLLTDLVN
-724 STKEGQDQ
+724 TKEGQDQ
-732 LRQYQGLSV
+732 LQQYQGLSV

-763 TNPEKYLNNETFE
+763 VNPEKYPDNETFE
-776 VFRAFLEKNTFHQDL
+776 AFRAFLEKNTFHQDL

-797 FSDSIN
+797 FSDSIS

-812 QYEIKKADKTNT
+812 QYEIKKANKTNT

>member
-1 MNCSI
+1 M
-6 TLRFNKL
+6 
-13 DQNKNPYQIVLDG
+13 
-26 ISEDSIQDYLN
+26 
-37 DYSKLLALVKAQGK
+37 
-51 LEEFLDYSTIVGTK
+51 
-65 DSIYTS
+65 
-71 KDMEGL
+71 
-77 KEANNFFAPNIT
+77 
-89 YDKLRKKYGW
+89 
-99 LPELTPDEKANMNI
+99 
-113 LFVKNLV
+113 
-120 INGVPAPYVFQTK
+120 
-133 DLKGNPIY
+133 
-141 IVQARGLLD
+141 
-150 FSRFITKYKAIT
+150 
-162 DYDPEKQ
+162 
-169 GKPKALNILLSNI
+169 
-182 QIWQATEG
+182 
-190 NFLRKFADYNT
+190 
-201 DKFQRNK
+201 
-208 VRTEVVTDSPMV
+208 VVTDSPMT

-234 KMYFYGI
+234 KMYFYGT

-301 IKDFKKLVEAIVP
+301 IKDFKKLVEVIVP
-314 KDQYRGY
+314 KDQYRDY

-364 DGYIY
+364 NDYIY

-382 RINIEYLPS
+382 RINIEHLPA

-432 SSGQGN
+432 TPGRGN
-438 ELSAV
+438 ELSTV
-443 REKIDSML
+443 KDKINSML

-468 EPNQGTSLHIKTYMG
+468 EPNQGITLQIKTYMG
-483 QLVTG
+483 QLVPG

-493 YDYRLPKKSMQ
+493 LDYRLPKKSMQ
-504 GFKNAIRSKTIEEI
+504 GFKDAVRGDTINAIESY
-518 ERQLRQMDLLDW
+518 LRQVDLLDW
-530 FNSQSKITDIN
+530 FESQSKTAIK
-541 QSPLLDDNE
+541 QSSLLDDNE

-573 LQELI
+573 LRELI

-584 RYYRVTNVQ
+584 RYYKVTNVQ
-593 DNGMANLVLMSDTNT
+593 DNGIANLVLMSNTNT
-608 HMTGDSTYLSV
+608 HMTGEGSYLSV
-619 HNELMNLASKVQ
+619 HNELMNFAAKIQ
-631 ARFNIDTRV
+631 DRFNIDTRV

-649 IRNNTSYTKDTE
+649 IRNNTSYTKDAE

-713 EQYTQLLIDLI
+713 EQYTQLLTDLV

-732 LRQYQGLSV
+732 LQQYQGLSV
-741 YKGLAQID
+741 YKGLAQVD

-763 TNPEKYLNNETFE
+763 VNPEKYPNNEAFE
-776 VFRAFLEKNTFHQDL
+776 AFRAFLEKNTFHQDL

-797 FSDSIN
+797 FSNSIN

-812 QYEIKKADKTNT
+812 QYEIKKANETNT

-838 QIMEDCK
+838 QIMEDCE

>member
-51 LEEFLDYSTIVGTK
+51 LEEFLDYSTITGTK
-65 DSIYTS
+65 GSIYTS

-77 KEANNFFAPNIT
+77 KETNNFFAPNIT
-89 YDKLRKKYGW
+89 YDKLKKKYGW

-141 IVQARGLLD
+141 VVQTRGLLD
-150 FSRFITKYKAIT
+150 FSRFITKYKAVT

-169 GKPKALNILLSNI
+169 GIPKALNTLLSNI
-182 QIWQATEG
+182 QSWQAFDG
-190 NFLRKFADYNT
+190 SFLRKFADYNT
-201 DKFQRNK
+201 TNFQRNK
-208 VRTEVVTDSPMV
+208 TRTMVVTDSPMT

-234 KMYFYGI
+234 KMYFYGT
-241 SDKKSGKNLLS
+241 SDKKSGKNILN

-301 IKDFKKLVEAIVP
+301 IKDFKKLVEVIVP
-314 KDQYRGY
+314 KDQYRDY

-364 DGYIY
+364 NDYIY

-382 RINIEYLPS
+382 RINIEHLPA

-432 SSGQGN
+432 TPGRGN
-438 ELSAV
+438 ELSTV
-443 REKIDSML
+443 KDKINSML

-468 EPNQGTSLHIKTYMG
+468 EPNQGITLQIKTYMG
-483 QLVTG
+483 QLVPG

-493 YDYRLPKKSMQ
+493 LDYRLPKKSMQ
-504 GFKNAIRSKTIEEI
+504 GFKDAVRGDTINAIESYLKQI
-518 ERQLRQMDLLDW
+518 DLLDW
-530 FNSQSKITDIN
+530 FESQSKTAIR

-573 LQELI
+573 LRELI

-584 RYYRVTNVQ
+584 RYYKVTNVQ
-593 DNGMANLVLMSDTNT
+593 DNGIANLVLMSSTNT
-608 HMTGDSTYLSV
+608 HMTGEGSYLSV
-619 HNELMNLASKVQ
+619 HNELMNFAAKIQ
-631 ARFNIDTRV
+631 DRFNIDTRV

-649 IRNNTSYTKDTE
+649 IKNNTSYTKDAE

-686 DNARQSDIAHEY
+686 DNAKQSDIAHEY

-713 EQYTQLLIDLI
+713 EQYTQLLTDLV

-732 LRQYQGLSV
+732 LQQYQGLSV

-763 TNPEKYLNNETFE
+763 VNPEKYPNNEAFE
-776 VFRAFLEKNTFHQDL
+776 AFRAFLEKNTFHQDL

-812 QYEIKKADKTNT
+812 QYEIEKANKTNT

-838 QIMEDCK
+838 QIMEDCE

>member
-51 LEEFLDYSTIVGTK
+51 LEEFLDYSTITGTK
-65 DSIYTS
+65 GSIYTS

-77 KEANNFFAPNIT
+77 KDTNNFFAPNIT
-89 YDKLRKKYGW
+89 YDKLKKKYGW

-141 IVQARGLLD
+141 VVQARGLLD
-150 FSRFITKYKAIT
+150 FSRFITKYKAVI

-169 GKPKALNILLSNI
+169 GIPKALNTLLSNI
-182 QIWQATEG
+182 QSWQAFEG

-201 DKFQRNK
+201 TNFQRNK
-208 VRTEVVTDSPMV
+208 TRTMVVTDSPMT

-234 KMYFYGI
+234 KMYFYGT
-241 SDKKSGKNLLS
+241 SGKKSGENLLS
-252 KNIHKIQLIRNAI
+252 KNIHKIQLIKNAI

-301 IKDFKKLVEAIVP
+301 IKDFKKLVEVIVP
-314 KDQYRGY
+314 KDQYRDY
-321 FRANMRST
+321 FRANMKST

-364 DGYIY
+364 DDYIY

-382 RINIEYLPS
+382 RINIEHLPA

-432 SSGQGN
+432 TPGRGN
-438 ELSAV
+438 ELSTV
-443 REKIDSML
+443 KDKINSML
-451 SPNSRIHSRI
+451 STNSRIHSRI
-461 YNDLYSD
+461 YNDLYSN
-468 EPNQGTSLHIKTYMG
+468 EPNQGTSLYIKTYMG
-483 QLVTG
+483 QLVSG

-504 GFKNAIRSKTIEEI
+504 GFKDAIRGDTINAIESY
-518 ERQLRQMDLLDW
+518 LRQIDLLDW
-530 FNSQSKITDIN
+530 FESQSRTAIR

-593 DNGMANLVLMSDTNT
+593 DNGIANLVLMSDTNT
-608 HMTGDSTYLSV
+608 HMTGEGSYLSV
-619 HNELMNLASKVQ
+619 HNELMNFAAKIQ
-631 ARFNIDTRV
+631 DRFNIDTRV

-649 IRNNTSYTKDTE
+649 IRNNTSYIKDTE

-713 EQYTQLLIDLI
+713 EQYTQLLTDLVN
-724 STKEGQDQ
+724 TKEGQNQ
-732 LRQYQGLSV
+732 LQQYQGLSV

-763 TNPEKYLNNETFE
+763 VNSEKYPNNEAFE
-776 VFRAFLEKNTFHQDL
+776 AFRAFLEKILF
-791 SENIID
+791 IRI
-797 FSDSIN
+797 
-803 MYDENSKLK
+803 YLK
-812 QYEIKKADKTNT
+812 ILQIFLI
-824 ERLLTNYIQ
+824 LLICMMKILN
-833 RNMGK
+833 
-838 QIMEDCK
+838 

>member
-37 DYSKLLALVKAQGK
+37 DHSKLLALVKAQGK
-51 LEEFLDYSTIVGTK
+51 LEEFLDYSTITGTK
-65 DSIYTS
+65 GSIYTS

-89 YDKLRKKYGW
+89 YDKLRRKYGW

-169 GKPKALNILLSNI
+169 GIPKALNILLSNI
-182 QIWQATEG
+182 QSWQAFEG
-190 NFLRKFADYNT
+190 SFLRKFSDYNT
-201 DKFQRNK
+201 INFQRNK
-208 VRTEVVTDSPMV
+208 TRTMVVTDSPMT

-234 KMYFYGI
+234 KMYFYGT
-241 SDKKSGKNLLS
+241 SDKKSGKNLLN

-289 LTYGDSK
+289 LIYGDSK

-301 IKDFKKLVEAIVP
+301 IKDFKKLVEVIVS
-314 KDQYRGY
+314 KDQYRNY
-321 FRANMRST
+321 FRANMKST

-364 DGYIY
+364 DDYIY

-382 RINIEYLPS
+382 RVNIEHLPA

-412 QTKYTFIRGLL
+412 QIKYTFIRGLL

-432 SSGQGN
+432 TPGRGN
-438 ELSAV
+438 ELSTV
-443 REKIDSML
+443 KDKINSML

-461 YNDLYSD
+461 YNDLYSN
-468 EPNQGTSLHIKTYMG
+468 EPNQGTSLYIKTYMG
-483 QLVTG
+483 QLVPG

-493 YDYRLPKKSMQ
+493 YNYRLPKKSMQ
-504 GFKNAIRSKTIEEI
+504 GFKDAIRGDTINAKESY
-518 ERQLRQMDLLDW
+518 LRQIDLLDW
-530 FNSQSKITDIN
+530 FESQSKTAIR

-593 DNGMANLVLMSDTNT
+593 DNGIANLVLMSDTNT
-608 HMTGDSTYLSV
+608 HMTGEGSYLSV
-619 HNELMNLASKVQ
+619 HNELMNFAAKIQ
-631 ARFNIDTRV
+631 DRFNIDTRV

-649 IRNNTSYTKDTE
+649 IRNNTSYIKDTE

-698 MHIFMGIVRA
+698 MHIFMGIVRS

-713 EQYTQLLIDLI
+713 EQYTQLLTDLI
-724 STKEGQDQ
+724 NTKEGQDQ
-732 LRQYQGLSV
+732 LQQYQGLSV
-741 YKGLAQID
+741 YKGLAQVD

-763 TNPEKYLNNETFE
+763 INPEKYPNNEAFE
-776 VFRAFLEKNTFHQDL
+776 AFRAFLEKNTFHQDL

>member
-51 LEEFLDYSTIVGTK
+51 LEEFLDYSTITGTK
-65 DSIYTS
+65 GSIYTS

-77 KEANNFFAPNIT
+77 KETNNFFAPNIT
-89 YDKLRKKYGW
+89 YDKLKKKYGW

-141 IVQARGLLD
+141 VVQAKGLLD
-150 FSRFITKYKAIT
+150 FSRFITKYKTVT

-169 GKPKALNILLSNI
+169 GIPKALNTLLSNI
-182 QIWQATEG
+182 QSWQAFEG
-190 NFLRKFADYNT
+190 SFLRKFADYNT
-201 DKFQRNK
+201 TNFQRNK
-208 VRTEVVTDSPMV
+208 TRTMVVTDSPMT

-234 KMYFYGI
+234 KMYFYGT

-301 IKDFKKLVEAIVP
+301 IKDFKKLVEVIVP
-314 KDQYRGY
+314 KDQYRNY
-321 FRANMRST
+321 FKANMRST

-364 DGYIY
+364 NDYIY

-382 RINIEYLPS
+382 RINIEHLPA

-432 SSGQGN
+432 TPGRGN
-438 ELSAV
+438 ELSTV
-443 REKIDSML
+443 KDKINSML

-468 EPNQGTSLHIKTYMG
+468 EPNQGITLQIKTYMG
-483 QLVTG
+483 QLVPG

-493 YDYRLPKKSMQ
+493 LDYRLPKKSMQ
-504 GFKNAIRSKTIEEI
+504 GFKDAVRGDTINAIESY
-518 ERQLRQMDLLDW
+518 LRQVDLLDW
-530 FNSQSKITDIN
+530 FESQSRTAIR

-565 TQEQVKSK
+565 TQEQVKNK
-573 LQELI
+573 LRELI

-584 RYYRVTNVQ
+584 RYYKVTNVQ
-593 DNGMANLVLMSDTNT
+593 DNGIANLVLMSSTNT
-608 HMTGDSTYLSV
+608 HMTGEGSYLSV
-619 HNELMNLASKVQ
+619 HNELMNFAAKIQ
-631 ARFNIDTRV
+631 DRFNIDTRV

-713 EQYTQLLIDLI
+713 EQYTQLLTDLV

-732 LRQYQGLSV
+732 LQQYQGLSV

-763 TNPEKYLNNETFE
+763 VNPEKYPNNEAFE
-776 VFRAFLEKNTFHQDL
+776 AFRAFLEKNTFHQDL

-797 FSDSIN
+797 FSNSIN

-812 QYEIKKADKTNT
+812 QYEIKKANETNT

-838 QIMEDCK
+838 QIMEDCE

>member
-77 KEANNFFAPNIT
+77 KDTNNFFAPNIT
-89 YDKLRKKYGW
+89 YDKLKKKYGW

-150 FSRFITKYKAIT
+150 FSRFITKYKAVI

-169 GKPKALNILLSNI
+169 GIPKALNTLLSNI
-182 QIWQATEG
+182 QSWQAFEG

-201 DKFQRNK
+201 TNFQRNK
-208 VRTEVVTDSPMV
+208 TRTMVVTDSPMT

-234 KMYFYGI
+234 KMYFYGT
-241 SDKKSGKNLLS
+241 SGKKSGENLLS
-252 KNIHKIQLIRNAI
+252 KNIHKIQLIKNAI

-301 IKDFKKLVEAIVP
+301 IKDFKKLVEVIVP
-314 KDQYRGY
+314 KDQYRDY
-321 FRANMRST
+321 FRANMKST

-382 RINIEYLPS
+382 RINIEHLPA

-432 SSGQGN
+432 TPGRGN
-438 ELSAV
+438 ELSTV
-443 REKIDSML
+443 KDKINSML
-451 SPNSRIHSRI
+451 STNSRIHSRI
-461 YNDLYSD
+461 YNDLYSN
-468 EPNQGTSLHIKTYMG
+468 EPNQGISLYIKTYMG
-483 QLVTG
+483 QLVPG

-504 GFKNAIRSKTIEEI
+504 GFKDAVRGDTINAIESYLK
-518 ERQLRQMDLLDW
+518 QVDLLDW
-530 FNSQSKITDIN
+530 FESQSRTAIR

-593 DNGMANLVLMSDTNT
+593 DNGIANLVLMSDTNT
-608 HMTGDSTYLSV
+608 HMTGEGSYLSV
-619 HNELMNLASKVQ
+619 HNELMNFAAKIQ
-631 ARFNIDTRV
+631 DRFNIDTRV

-649 IRNNTSYTKDTE
+649 IRNNTSYIKDTE

-713 EQYTQLLIDLI
+713 EQYTQLLTDLV
-724 STKEGQDQ
+724 STKEGQNQ
-732 LRQYQGLSV
+732 LQSYQGLSV

-763 TNPEKYLNNETFE
+763 INPEKYPNNEAFE
-776 VFRAFLEKNTFHQDL
+776 AFRAFLEKNTFHQDL

-812 QYEIKKADKTNT
+812 QYEIEKANKTNT

>member
-37 DYSKLLALVKAQGK
+37 DHSKLLALVKAQGK
-51 LEEFLDYSTIVGTK
+51 LEEFLDYSTITGTK
-65 DSIYTS
+65 GSIYTS

-120 INGVPAPYVFQTK
+120 INGVPTPYVFQTK

-141 IVQARGLLD
+141 VVQARGLLD

-162 DYDPEKQ
+162 NYDPEKQ
-169 GKPKALNILLSNI
+169 SIPKALNILLSNI
-182 QIWQATEG
+182 QSWQAFEG
-190 NFLRKFADYNT
+190 SFLRKFADYNT

-208 VRTEVVTDSPMV
+208 VRTEVVTDSTMT

-234 KMYFYGI
+234 KMYFYGT
-241 SDKKSGKNLLS
+241 SDKKSGKNLLN
-252 KNIHKIQLIRNAI
+252 KNIHKLQLIRNAI

-301 IKDFKKLVEAIVP
+301 IKDFKKLVEVIVS
-314 KDQYRGY
+314 KDQYRDY
-321 FRANMRST
+321 FRANMKST

-350 TNFDTKSYQVNTIK
+350 TNFDTKSYQVNAIK
-364 DGYIY
+364 NDYIY

-382 RINIEYLPS
+382 RINIEHLPA
-391 LAQEMEDYKGY
+391 LAQEIEDYKGY

-432 SSGQGN
+432 TPGRGN
-438 ELSAV
+438 ELSTV
-443 REKIDSML
+443 KDKINSML
-451 SPNSRIHSRI
+451 SSNSRIHSRI
-461 YNDLYSD
+461 YNDLYSN
-468 EPNQGTSLHIKTYMG
+468 EPNQGTSIYIKTYMG
-483 QLVTG
+483 QLVPG

-504 GFKNAIRSKTIEEI
+504 GFKDAVRGDTINAIESY
-518 ERQLRQMDLLDW
+518 LRQVDLLDW
-530 FNSQSKITDIN
+530 FESQSRTAIR

-593 DNGMANLVLMSDTNT
+593 DNGIANLVLMSDTNT
-608 HMTGDSTYLSV
+608 HMTGEGSYLSV
-619 HNELMNLASKVQ
+619 HNELMNFAAKIQ
-631 ARFNIDTRV
+631 DRFNIDTRV
-640 LNTEAIKSF
+640 LNTEALKMFIK
-649 IRNNTSYTKDTE
+649 NNTSYTKDAE

-671 VVNDKFGNPIILINS
+671 VTNDKFGNPIILINS

-713 EQYTQLLIDLI
+713 EQYTQLLTDLVN
-724 STKEGQDQ
+724 TKEGQDQ
-732 LRQYQGLSV
+732 LQQYQGLSV

-763 TNPEKYLNNETFE
+763 VNPKKYPDNETFQI
-776 VFRAFLEKNTFHQDL
+776 FKSFLEKNTFHQDL

-803 MYDENSKLK
+803 IYDENSELK
-812 QYEIKKADKTNT
+812 QYEIKKANKTNT

>member
-51 LEEFLDYSTIVGTK
+51 LEEFLDYSTITGTK
-65 DSIYTS
+65 GSIYTS

-77 KEANNFFAPNIT
+77 KDTNNFFAPNIT

-133 DLKGNPIY
+133 DLNGNPIY
-141 IVQARGLLD
+141 VVQSKGLLD
-150 FSRFITKYKAIT
+150 FSRFITKYKAVT
-162 DYDPEKQ
+162 DFNPEEQ
-169 GKPKALNILLSNI
+169 GIPKALNILLSNI
-182 QIWQATEG
+182 QIWQASEDS
-190 NFLRKFADYNT
+190 FLRKFADYNT
-201 DKFQRNK
+201 NKFQRNK
-208 VRTEVVTDSPMV
+208 VRTEVVTDSSMV

-234 KMYFYGI
+234 KMYFYGTL
-241 SDKKSGKNLLS
+241 GKNVDAKLLN
-252 KNIHKIQLIRNAI
+252 KNIHKIQLIKNAI

-278 NSTLANAVLSK
+278 NSTLANAVFSK
-289 LTYGDSK
+289 LIYGDSK
-296 GAKIS
+296 GARIS
-301 IKDFKKLVEAIVP
+301 IKDFKKLVKIVKP
-314 KDQYRGY
+314 EKYAKY
-321 FRANMRST
+321 FPANM
-329 EYAQAI
+329 ENADYASAI
-335 NTVLNDLFYKNDDGT
+335 NTALNDLFYKNDDGT
-350 TNFDTKSYQVNTIK
+350 TNFDTKSYQVNVIK
-364 DGYIY
+364 NGYIY

-382 RINIEYLPS
+382 KINIENLPS
-391 LAQEMEDYKGY
+391 LAQEMGDYKGY
-402 KIYKYLDDNN
+402 KIYKYRDDNN
-412 QTKYTFIRGLL
+412 QIKYTFIRGLL

-443 REKIDSML
+443 KEKIDSML

-468 EPNQGTSLHIKTYMG
+468 EQNQGTSLQIKTYMG
-483 QLVTG
+483 QLVPG

-504 GFKNAIRSKTIEEI
+504 GFKDAIRSKTIEEI
-518 ERQLRQMDLLDW
+518 ERQLRQIDLLNW
-530 FNSQSKITDIN
+530 FESQTNTNIQ
-541 QSPLLDDNE
+541 QSSLLNDNE
-550 KVFLTIATLNSLEGA
+550 KVFLTIATLKSLEGA
-565 TQEQVKSK
+565 TQKDVIKK
-573 LQELI
+573 LEKLI
-578 NSYGTY
+578 DSYKNY

-608 HMTGDSTYLSV
+608 HMTGDGTYLSV
-619 HNELMNLASKVQ
+619 HNELMNFAAKIQ
-631 ARFNIDTRV
+631 DRFNIDTRV
-640 LNTEAIKSF
+640 LNTEALKMFIK
-649 IRNNTSYTKDTE
+649 NNTSYTKDAE

-671 VVNDKFGNPIILINS
+671 VVSDISGNPIILINS

-713 EQYTQLLIDLI
+713 EQYTQLLTDLVN
-724 STKEGQDQ
+724 TKEGQDQ
-732 LRQYQGLSV
+732 LQQYQGLSV

-749 LMEEVAANVMGKYL
+749 LIEEVAANVMGKYL
-763 TNPEKYLNNETFE
+763 VNPEKYPDNETFQI
-776 VFRAFLEKNTFHQDL
+776 FKSFLEKNTFHQDL

-797 FSDSIN
+797 FSNSVN

-812 QYEIKKADKTNT
+812 QYEIKKANKTNT

>member
-51 LEEFLDYSTIVGTK
+51 LEEFLDYSTITGTK
-65 DSIYTS
+65 GSIYTS

-77 KEANNFFAPNIT
+77 KDTNNFFAPNIT
-89 YDKLRKKYGW
+89 YDKLKKKYGW

-141 IVQARGLLD
+141 VVQARGLLD
-150 FSRFITKYKAIT
+150 FSKFITKYKAVI

-169 GKPKALNILLSNI
+169 GIPKALNTLLSNI
-182 QIWQATEG
+182 QSWQAFEG

-201 DKFQRNK
+201 TNFQRNK
-208 VRTEVVTDSPMV
+208 TRTMVVTDSPMT

-234 KMYFYGI
+234 KMYFYGT
-241 SDKKSGKNLLS
+241 SGKKSGENLLS
-252 KNIHKIQLIRNAI
+252 KNIHKIQLIKNAI

-301 IKDFKKLVEAIVP
+301 IKDFKKLVEVIVS
-314 KDQYRGY
+314 KDQYRDY
-321 FRANMRST
+321 FRANMKST

-364 DGYIY
+364 DDYIY

-382 RINIEYLPS
+382 RINIEHLPA

-432 SSGQGN
+432 TPGRGN
-438 ELSAV
+438 ELSTV
-443 REKIDSML
+443 KDKINSML
-451 SPNSRIHSRI
+451 STNSRIHSRI
-461 YNDLYSD
+461 YNDLYSN
-468 EPNQGTSLHIKTYMG
+468 EPNQGTSLYIKTYMG
-483 QLVTG
+483 QLVPG

-504 GFKNAIRSKTIEEI
+504 GFKDAVRGDTINAIESYLK
-518 ERQLRQMDLLDW
+518 QVDLLDW
-530 FNSQSKITDIN
+530 FESQSRTAIR

-578 NSYGTY
+578 NSFGTY

-593 DNGMANLVLMSDTNT
+593 DNGIANLVLMSDTNT
-608 HMTGDSTYLSV
+608 HMTGEGSYLSV
-619 HNELMNLASKVQ
+619 HNELMNFAAKIQ
-631 ARFNIDTRV
+631 DRFNIDTRV

-649 IRNNTSYTKDTE
+649 IRNNTSYIKDTE
-661 VNLLASQRAF
+661 VNLLSSQRAF

-713 EQYTQLLIDLI
+713 EQYTQLLTDLV

-732 LRQYQGLSV
+732 LQQYQGLSV

-763 TNPEKYLNNETFE
+763 INPEKYPNNEAFE
-776 VFRAFLEKNTFHQDL
+776 AFRTFLEKNTFHQDL

-812 QYEIKKADKTNT
+812 QYEIKKANKTNT

>member
-51 LEEFLDYSTIVGTK
+51 LEEFLDYSTITGTK
-65 DSIYTS
+65 GSIYTS

-77 KEANNFFAPNIT
+77 KDTNNFFAPNIT
-89 YDKLRKKYGW
+89 YDKLKKKYGW

-141 IVQARGLLD
+141 VVQARGLLD
-150 FSRFITKYKAIT
+150 FSRFITKYKAVI

-169 GKPKALNILLSNI
+169 GIPKALNTLLSNI
-182 QIWQATEG
+182 QSWQAFEG

-201 DKFQRNK
+201 TNFQRNK
-208 VRTEVVTDSPMV
+208 TRTMVVTDSPMT

-234 KMYFYGI
+234 KMYFYGT
-241 SDKKSGKNLLS
+241 SGKKSGENLLS
-252 KNIHKIQLIRNAI
+252 KNIHKIQLIKNAI

-301 IKDFKKLVEAIVP
+301 IKDFKKLVEVIVP
-314 KDQYRGY
+314 KDQYRDY
-321 FRANMRST
+321 FRANMKST

-335 NTVLNDLFYKNDDGT
+335 NTVLNNLFYKNDDGT

-382 RINIEYLPS
+382 RINIEHLPA

-432 SSGQGN
+432 TPGRGN
-438 ELSAV
+438 ELSTV
-443 REKIDSML
+443 KDKINSML
-451 SPNSRIHSRI
+451 STNSRIHSRI
-461 YNDLYSD
+461 YNDLYSN
-468 EPNQGTSLHIKTYMG
+468 EPNQGTSLYIKTYMG
-483 QLVTG
+483 QLVPG

-504 GFKNAIRSKTIEEI
+504 GFKDAVRGDTINAIESYLK
-518 ERQLRQMDLLDW
+518 QVDLLDW
-530 FNSQSKITDIN
+530 FESQSRTAIR

-593 DNGMANLVLMSDTNT
+593 DNGIANLVLMSDTNT
-608 HMTGDSTYLSV
+608 HMTGEGSYLSV
-619 HNELMNLASKVQ
+619 HNELMNFAAKIQ
-631 ARFNIDTRV
+631 DRFNIDTRV

-649 IRNNTSYTKDTE
+649 IRNNTSYIKDTE

-671 VVNDKFGNPIILINS
+671 VINDKFGNPIILINS

-713 EQYTQLLIDLI
+713 EQYTQLLTDLV

-732 LRQYQGLSV
+732 LQQYQGLSV

-763 TNPEKYLNNETFE
+763 INPEKYPNNEAFE
-776 VFRAFLEKNTFHQDL
+776 AFRAFLEKNTFHQDL

-812 QYEIKKADKTNT
+812 QYEIEKANKTNT

>member
-51 LEEFLDYSTIVGTK
+51 LEEFLDYSTITGTK
-65 DSIYTS
+65 GSIYTS

-77 KEANNFFAPNIT
+77 KDTNNFFAPNIT
-89 YDKLRKKYGW
+89 YDKLKKKYGW

-141 IVQARGLLD
+141 VVQARGLLD
-150 FSRFITKYKAIT
+150 FSRFITKYKTVI

-169 GKPKALNILLSNI
+169 GIPKALNTLLSNI
-182 QIWQATEG
+182 QSWQAFEG

-201 DKFQRNK
+201 TNFQRNK
-208 VRTEVVTDSPMV
+208 TRTMVVTDSPMT

-234 KMYFYGI
+234 KMYFYGT
-241 SDKKSGKNLLS
+241 SGKKSGENLLS
-252 KNIHKIQLIRNAI
+252 KNIHKIQLIKNAI

-301 IKDFKKLVEAIVP
+301 IKDFKKLVEVIVP
-314 KDQYRGY
+314 KDQYRDY
-321 FRANMRST
+321 FRANMKST

-364 DGYIY
+364 DDYIY

-382 RINIEYLPS
+382 RINIEHLPA

-432 SSGQGN
+432 TPGRGN
-438 ELSAV
+438 ELSTV
-443 REKIDSML
+443 KDKINSML
-451 SPNSRIHSRI
+451 STNSRIHSRI
-461 YNDLYSD
+461 YNDLYSN
-468 EPNQGTSLHIKTYMG
+468 EPNQGTSLYIKTYMG
-483 QLVTG
+483 QLVPG

-504 GFKNAIRSKTIEEI
+504 GFKDAVRGDTINAIESYLK
-518 ERQLRQMDLLDW
+518 QVDLLDW
-530 FNSQSKITDIN
+530 FESQSRTAIR

-593 DNGMANLVLMSDTNT
+593 DNGIANLVLMSDTNT
-608 HMTGDSTYLSV
+608 HMTGEGSYLSV
-619 HNELMNLASKVQ
+619 HNELMNFAAKIQ
-631 ARFNIDTRV
+631 DRFNIDTRV

-649 IRNNTSYTKDTE
+649 IRNNTSYIKDTE

-713 EQYTQLLIDLI
+713 EQYTQLLTDLV

-732 LRQYQGLSV
+732 LQQYQGLSV

-763 TNPEKYLNNETFE
+763 INPEKYPNNEAFE
-776 VFRAFLEKNTFHQDL
+776 AFRTFLEKNTFHQDL

-812 QYEIKKADKTNT
+812 QYEIEKANKTNT

>member
-51 LEEFLDYSTIVGTK
+51 LEEFLDYSTITGTK
-65 DSIYTS
+65 GSIYTS

-77 KEANNFFAPNIT
+77 KETNNFFAPNIT
-89 YDKLRKKYGW
+89 YDKLKKKYGW

-141 IVQARGLLD
+141 VVQAKGLLD
-150 FSRFITKYKAIT
+150 FSRFITKYKTVT

-169 GKPKALNILLSNI
+169 GIPKALNTLLSNI
-182 QIWQATEG
+182 QSWQAFEG
-190 NFLRKFADYNT
+190 SFLRKFADYNT
-201 DKFQRNK
+201 TNFQRNK
-208 VRTEVVTDSPMV
+208 TRTMVVTDSPMT

-234 KMYFYGI
+234 KMYFYGT

-301 IKDFKKLVEAIVP
+301 IKDFKKLVEVIVP
-314 KDQYRGY
+314 KDQYRNY
-321 FRANMRST
+321 FKANMRST

-364 DGYIY
+364 NDYIY

-382 RINIEYLPS
+382 RINIEHLPA

-432 SSGQGN
+432 TPGRGN
-438 ELSAV
+438 ELSTV
-443 REKIDSML
+443 KDKINSML

-468 EPNQGTSLHIKTYMG
+468 EPNQGITLQIKTYMG
-483 QLVTG
+483 QLVPG

-493 YDYRLPKKSMQ
+493 LDYRLPKKSMQ
-504 GFKNAIRSKTIEEI
+504 GFKDAVRGDTINAIESY
-518 ERQLRQMDLLDW
+518 LRQVDLLDW
-530 FNSQSKITDIN
+530 FESQSRTAIR

-565 TQEQVKSK
+565 TQEQVKNK
-573 LQELI
+573 LRELI

-584 RYYRVTNVQ
+584 RYYKVTNVQ
-593 DNGMANLVLMSDTNT
+593 DNGIANLVLMSSTNT
-608 HMTGDSTYLSV
+608 HMTGEGSYLSV
-619 HNELMNLASKVQ
+619 HNELMNFAAKIQ
-631 ARFNIDTRV
+631 DRFNIDTRV

-649 IRNNTSYTKDTE
+649 IRNNTSYTKDAE

-713 EQYTQLLIDLI
+713 EQYTQLLTDLV
-724 STKEGQDQ
+724 STEEGQDQ
-732 LRQYQGLSV
+732 LQQYQGLSV
-741 YKGLAQID
+741 YKGLAQVD

-763 TNPEKYLNNETFE
+763 VNPEKYPNNEAFE
-776 VFRAFLEKNTFHQDL
+776 AFRAFLEKNTFHQDL

-797 FSDSIN
+797 FSNSIN

-812 QYEIKKADKTNT
+812 QYEIKKANETNT

-838 QIMEDCK
+838 QIMEDCE